1 MVPCQTHVMLKWQEH
16 LNSSWAAEDSQ
27 TATRQGAAGL
37 YAKLLHNKEV
47 VGVAQP
53 VMDLIGPR
61 LPDFQYESSAAEE
74 REEYLS
80 SLLHSQRCL
89 AHRVLAR
96 TPYALGLHH
105 RLVVLQRIYY
115 ALHSKYHDR
124 FRAPAPSQ
132 TMTSQDSG
140 AMEPASEPWLPG
152 GGSRV
157 KSGTDVLIEMGVR
170 TGLSL
175 LFALLQQNWRYARED
190 PGVALCNDVLA
201 TASSVLAS
209 LPPLSLANENKIP
222 AVGLDCLAQVA
233 DFLKKTS
240 VSSGSGGADRAGR
253 RLALELLL
261 GLAVQRGSLRFL
273 LEWVEVALAASSSSI
288 TSSTGSQQL
297 QSEGGVGYDLIY
309 QTLLQMRQYSGFRGD
324 SLNSQALK
332 KDADGLCS
340 LSHVALCLFE
350 EICNLA
356 SNCLCSCSAGSASPG
371 GVENDAV
378 MVYVW
383 GSNSSHQLAEGTLE
397 KILQPK
403 LAQGFSDAQ
412 MIEAGQYCTFSVS
425 ADGSVK
431 ACGKGS
437 YGRLGLGDS
446 NNQSMPKKLA
456 LEPPRN
462 MCKVS
467 SSKGSDGHTLAV
479 TGEGEVFSWGDGDYG
494 KLGHGNSATQKYPK
508 IIQGPL
514 LGKVVVCVSAGYRHS
529 AAVTNDGELYTWG
542 EGDFGRLGHSDSH
555 SRNVPTL
562 VKDISG
568 VGQAACGSSHTMAV
582 AQDGRMVWSFGGG
595 DNGKLGH
602 GDTNRVYRP
611 KVIEALHGFI
621 IRKVCA
627 GSQSSLALTSA
638 GQVFA
643 WGCGSCLGCGSSETT
658 SLRPRFIEELS
669 VTKIIDISCGDSH
682 CLALSHENE
691 VYAWG
696 NNAMGQC
703 GQGHTST
710 PVTKPKKVIG
720 LEGVS
725 IQQITAGT
733 SHSLAWTAVPTDR
746 QLVAWH
752 RPFCVDLEESTF
764 TYLRSFLERY
774 CDGIGGEMPPAPFP
788 SRREHHQFVLLC
800 MKLLSIHLSLAHAG
814 GTGATVLGAQG
825 RPLRNL
831 LFRLI
836 DSSVPE
842 SIQQAVMNTLSIG
855 ASLLLPPL
863 RERTEL
869 LHSLL
874 PQGPESWESLSKG
887 QRLQLDM
894 VLNSLQEQSH
904 VASLLGYSSPGE
916 LTAGAGPLG
925 PPLTSSPD
933 RPSPSPEALHDHLH
947 LAEMLLKTLLLSIG
961 FYTERAFGEL
971 EKNSDKQQS
980 SRSQRQTD
988 PPSHFHHLLSA
999 LHKHLLAHCYS
1010 QTNTEDDSSVTLLH
1024 KHLCLLLPYTAETFR
1039 RSTILL
1045 EESSLDKHVIHK
1057 LHTVLLSSVAGSLL
1071 CQVMY
1076 SLLLLPLWVV
1086 RPLLTHLLCLLEH
1099 LNEFNCLLPDT
1110 ALLEE
1115 RELEAACSG
1124 QLDDTERAG
1133 PSHGG
1138 AEDDGWVWLLDLERS
1153 VALAIGRCLGGML
1166 QGPPPSVQERTSEYW
1181 LCNPLLRN
1189 GLEMDFEQLDSSTS
1203 WLTEAVLLGCPDAK
1217 LADLCLSEENSML
1230 MELALGSS
1238 REPAGGLWR
1247 KMKEYAISRDWDNS
1261 GPSGDSLLETAC
1273 RCSLAA
1279 LLKHTGL
1286 QDEAYWQDKYEP
1298 CEMLIEIYE
1307 MVYKIRSALLAH
1319 KDTPVTT
1326 ANTQALANSKQSPSG
1341 QDRQEPGPSGRE
1353 QQADRG
1359 KDQDPE
1365 LGGHSGGHGTHQGG
1379 QFLPTTAEHNQEEG
1393 PEEDTP
1399 SISSMYLPEVLQCF
1413 LATREAMQLQQN
1425 ETVYESSGT
1434 STLPSS
1440 TESPGTPEREPPNTQ
1455 GWERRRG
1462 SEEGMSFPVAC
1473 HLVVSR
1479 CVFLLLGV
1487 RPAWQE
1493 QSEETGQAES
1503 TGARKSTSSTD
1514 SLLSPKAEQSRFT
1527 LGSRKP
1533 SAGQSRNSFK
1543 NRMGLPLCSLGIM
1556 KDAWERLRQCIS
1568 PTTSSMCQGGAGSSS
1583 SVLSQ
1588 VFHFLCGSLLRP
1600 TPPSS
1605 LLEREAGSQA
1615 DPKAITLAMY
1625 QQQQRAEVRLE
1636 ALCQISSFL
1645 SEMEEKSSGSGSSP
1659 PLRFPGLL
1667 QSVQLQFLSGCFG
1680 LGTPITGCQSGDN
1693 DQMYH
1698 YTSGTQSASMF
1709 TQRELQSA
1717 AHTLYQQVVRVLRQ
1731 KVLTEREQTGSYQPL
1746 LLATVFALNF
1756 HYQPVD
1762 LVVVCKSGILEI
1774 LPLLTDNTCV
1784 LMNQRWLVASV
1795 SGSMLL
1801 NGAVK
1806 LACARLLQILAIA
1819 ASSCEDSLP
1828 LDVSQALLDVMCEQ
1842 LQSLLHMVHQQEAL
1856 ENTATEE
1863 ADQDT
1868 STKRIRIEGMEMV
1881 RSSRVIES
1889 QLADFLVFLRR
1900 ILSLRVTK
1908 RVSAFI
1914 KWIDPLMTIISHKCS
1929 SGSPRFRNLR
1939 TKLLAFHIL
1948 EGLLPACSDT
1958 AQIEQIV
1965 DQLFGLL
1972 SVCMWEEPLA
1982 VKKNQEKTAE
1992 SSNRDPGSEDESI
2005 PIGDFSF
2012 DPYKLICCSLES
2024 GNVLSHGSG
2033 GKGYGL
2039 ATTAINSGCFI
2050 WKFNITK
2057 ENKGNEGTC
2066 IGVSRWPIRDYNH
2079 RTTTDMWLYRA
2090 YSGSLYHGGEL
2101 GRALP
2106 SFTQGD
2112 TITCILDMEAR
2123 TISFAKN
2130 NKEPKLAFEGV
2141 EATELYPCVLFYSSN
2156 PGEKVA
2162 LCDLQMR
2169 GMPSD
2174 LLPGEPLCSP
2184 RTTVLLEATVQLL
2197 CRLHQCDGYWT
2208 QHINQH
2214 MQSRLELIGPLM
2226 KEGGLGTVK
2235 HAGPRPKGI
2244 DEREKNKEQVRT
2256 CVGEE
2261 TVEPGDLV
2269 TGPSG
2274 LSETQLGA
2282 LCSEVWPVLALIG
2295 GVDSGLRA
2303 GGLCLHK
2310 PSGRRATLLGVLK
2323 EGSPLAKLQWEEA
2336 DLSVSFLNSWSPSD
2350 TPLSSLEPCD
2360 VPQCDVSRFRG
2371 LKPSVLLDLIFLTG
2385 LLEEQEEARERGGG
2399 AGRTRKSCSS
2409 EQEEEGWSIPRSV
2422 LERRL
2427 DEDIARVMMDDD
2439 DIERGTGLTEEREER
2454 EGERERNS
2462 HPSPT
2467 RALSESCDDPEEG
2480 STSSSC
2486 PPTPTPTLP
2495 TPSPH
2500 QTKPQPDV
2508 FSLELRAVRVSYLLL
2523 GALKSLAVILSCGK
2537 FTDLL
2542 LVPKHQDP
2550 STAAI
2555 LTSSSPDQA
2564 KPGDSGLSPA
2574 PAGEDSNA
2582 AEMRSVLQFMV
2593 RSMVKWAVRPCPI
2606 KQSVSL
2612 SDLERAQVLIF
2623 KGTLNT
2629 LQEDK
2634 GTKDRKEPGHH
2645 SSSQPL
2651 SKTSSSVSLYSTGS
2665 EGTAIFGQSN
2675 GASASSSTN
2684 DLAASLLSALQADGL
2699 ENFNPFL
2706 PINLLQRMVLA
2717 RFPTLAGLVNN
2728 PPMLHGP
2735 GPGFGLATSSS
2746 CEGFTEQQTSFM
2758 EPCANSQARSRGAE
2772 RPQMFVPVRLLEM
2785 GFSMRH
2791 IYKAMEAAGVAGE
2804 VDSRTIEVLASW
2816 MLEHPLTEELQMES
2830 QPAGAST
2837 TETPSPDGPETVQ
2850 CPEAPTSEP
2859 NESLLAGL
2867 DLVERENFLDVH
2879 LTRNRPPPARRQRS
2893 SLGHRTSFR
2902 RADSPSPNPIPPLY
2916 RQDPGV
2922 SEWPERAETHP
2933 FAAEEESELGYMD
2946 DPYHEEP
2953 YEELQF
2959 REFISSERDTL
2970 WMVEGGEEHQPHDM
2984 VQCELCNTLTLQ
2996 FNNHMKRHHPGCG
3009 QSAGRRGYRSTGA
3022 YVDGWFGGECGS
3034 GSPYYLLCSTCRE
3047 KYLAANLGE
3056 IGSKHDRLK
3065 GLASDLIG
3073 RLDSTSDEDWELGP
3087 LDDSDPDRLTGLE
3100 DFGVLL
3106 RPLGLSEK
3114 KLVPDPIPFTENDPL
3129 GALVNSTSNP
3139 DGSMIQ
3145 KGVVSI
3151 DTKGLGSSGPLTLGE
3166 QAASL
3171 RDPQDRL
3178 QALGRVTSTAQ
3189 ILLAYSMVMRALS
3202 QTSSSVSVCSASS
3215 GLEGLGLADIRI
3227 LVRLMCLAAAGR
3239 VHTSVDQQGVAGG
3252 SRGCGGATESSS
3264 SAFLSFLSSAIGS
3277 LVSHSPTAYRELVDI
3292 CTQDLMAAATGMNL
3306 GAISDPAQRVRLT
3319 STLKRAPQ
3327 QDVTPLTPPTFLV
3340 TQSLVSLLTEKGI
3353 RYRYSPE
3360 RTVTEQHETKG
3371 PEAGSPSAAVPP
3383 PQVGARVGPL
3393 ELANALAACALSA
3406 RLTSKHRQWAAQQ
3419 LVQALA
3425 ASERERDNPIRPQTY
3440 SDMAGDLRKCPL
3452 KKLEGHHGRVTS
3464 CTWNN
3469 EQGLLA
3475 TGAQDGTVRLWDVNQ
3490 NTADLQC
3497 THSCS
3502 ISDDRRG
3509 SEAAGG
3515 AHLVSPVY
3523 WSSGGT
3529 LLAAFQNK
3537 IINIWTVNGA
3547 QGHVE
3552 AQPSWVTALSW
3563 VQTSSPFPTQGG
3575 IAGKDAQPE
3584 SLLVGRLDGSLCRL
3598 QVTEDF
3604 SIESTELTR
3613 CHRKESPQCVAW
3625 HSVDKPFAVGYPDG
3639 KILLATAE
3647 SYETEQPLLLSAFP
3661 ESVSILRWDPTG
3673 HLLLSTG
3680 RSEVVKIWGRAGGT
3694 WITLHSLF
3702 HTGTVNTAEWCP
3714 LPGRGPEPRLM
3725 MAVGSQNGLLNVW
3738 TLPQGGTN
3746 VSVPKF
3752 LGSSSSQEN
3761 NSGIKRGSAK
3771 CVFRLSGHITAVKT
3785 LSFCP
3790 SGLALVSGGI
3800 GGLLNIWSLQD
3811 GSILQTVVTGLGSVV
3826 STTWIPNVGVAACS
3840 GRSKDALLIRC
3851 TSDWISQNHVLAS
3864 CRTVLRTQGI
3874 LGLNR
3879 APCMAVFL
3887 ERLPTLLQE
3896 QYSYERSHVTAGD
3909 QLVHSAFLQSLASL
3923 TVGLSL
3929 EQYLCRPCRPPHHH
3943 PASLSLDHTHS
3954 CPMEWSWL
3962 QTFST
3967 TVKSA
3972 EAIARGTAFPES
3984 FTVPEFQQAGTTEL
3998 TKPLDNSKW
4007 SFMMDEQLM
4016 SWATTRPE
4024 DWQQGGKSQV
4034 FLWGNGRHGQLA
4046 DAGTNLMVPTIA
4058 PSLSQTHQVV
4068 CGQNCTFLVQA
4079 NGTVLA
4085 VGEGSYGRLGQ
4096 GNSDDLYTPTV
4107 ISALQGYVVTQLVT
4121 SCGSDGHS
4129 LALTETGEVFSWG
4142 DGDYGK
4148 LGHGN
4153 SERQRRPKQVEAL
4166 QGEEVVQLAC
4176 GFKHSAV
4183 ITTDGKLLTFGSG
4196 DSGRLGQRSTSN
4208 KMLPER
4214 VTALEGYHIG
4224 QVSCG
4229 INHTLVLS
4237 SDGMSVWSF
4246 GDGDYGK
4253 LGTGPCTVKS
4263 YPQKVE
4269 QLCNKGIKKVGCGTQ
4284 FSVVL
4289 AKDGHVYT
4297 FGQERLIGLPDSLLK
4312 NHNRPQV
4319 VPALEGVFVED
4330 IAVGCEHV
4338 LVLSSTGDV
4347 YAWGCNCEGQLGLG
4361 HSSPVKEPTLVT
4373 GLQGNNVRQIS
4384 AGRCHSSAWT
4394 TPSPSVKASGASANL
4409 QLGLPQSIP
4418 PQYNALKD
4426 CSPDVLNTRL
4436 RVLYHFS
4443 DLMYKSWRLLNLHP
4457 RNQVSS
4463 SRYSSGTAAIVQGQ
4477 LRGLLSPKVNTL
4489 PLVRSIGRTMTQGK
4503 TYGPQITVKRI
4514 STRGRSSK
4522 PIFVQIAKQV
4532 VSLNPLELRLPSRAW
4547 KVKLVGEGADDAGG
4561 VFDDTI
4567 TEMCQELQSGV
4578 VDLLIHTPNS
4588 STDVG
4593 SNTDRFLLNPAAVSE
4608 DHMVQFRFLGILMA
4622 VAIRTKKPLDLHLA
4636 PWVWK
4641 QLCCIPLG
4649 GPDLEEV
4656 DLLTYRSLH
4665 GIRHLDNSGIT
4676 EDNFHVMIPLDSF
4689 MAHSADGKLVPVV
4702 PGGHNISLT
4711 FSNKSDYVERTL
4723 DYRLHEMDRQVAA
4736 VREGMSSIIPVPLLS
4751 LLTAR
4756 QLEQLVCGLPEVS
4769 VEMLKKVVRYRDI
4782 TDSHQLIGWLWQS
4795 LEEFANEERVLF
4807 LRFVSGRSRLPSN
4820 PADITQKFQI
4830 IKVDRPV
4837 NGLPTAQ
4844 TCFFQLRLPPYTSQ
4858 AILAERLRYSIHNCP
4873 SIDMDNYMLSRN
4885 TDPADGSDTEY

>member
-1 MVPCQTHVMLKWQEH
+1 MVPSQTHVMLKWQEH
-16 LNSSWAAEDSQ
+16 LNSSWAAEDSVQ
-27 TATRQGAAGL
+27 TATRHGAAAL
-37 YAKLLHNKEV
+37 YAKLVYNKEV
-47 VGVAQP
+47 VGLAQP
-53 VMDLIGPR
+53 VQDLMGPR
-61 LPDFQYESSAAEE
+61 LPDFQYESSAEE
-74 REEYLS
+74 EKEEYLS
-80 SLLHSQRCL
+80 ALLHSQRCL
-89 AHRVLAR
+89 AHRMLAR
-96 TPYALGLHH
+96 TPFALSLHH
-105 RLVVLQRIYY
+105 RLVILQRVFY

-124 FRAPAPSQ
+124 FRAPLPAQPS
-132 TMTSQDSG
+132 SSSAEGG
-140 AMEPASEPWLPG
+140 ALESVSEPWPT
-152 GGSRV
+152 GSSRS

-175 LFALLQQNWRYARED
+175 LFALLRQSWQRGRLENPPD
-190 PGVALCNDVLA
+190 VALCNEVLA
-201 TASSVLAS
+201 TASSVLAA

-222 AVGLDCLAQVA
+222 TVGLDCLTQVG
-233 DFLKKTS
+233 DFLKKTA
-240 VSSGSGGADRAGR
+240 VSGSGADRAGR
-253 RLALELLL
+253 RLSLELLL
-261 GLAVQRGSLRFL
+261 SLALQRGSLRFL
-273 LEWVEVALAASSSSI
+273 LEWVEVSLAASA
-288 TSSTGSQQL
+288 SSTT
-297 QSEGGVGYDLIY
+297 SEMVGVGYELIH
-309 QTLLQMRQYSGFRGD
+309 QTLQQMRQHTAVRGE
-324 SLNSQALK
+324 SVNTQVLK

-350 EICNLA
+350 EICTLA
-356 SNCLCSCSAGSASPG
+356 SNCLCSCSAGSSSSSG
-371 GVENDAV
+371 SENDTV

-403 LAQGFSDAQ
+403 LAQGFNDAQ

-425 ADGSVK
+425 ADGAVK

-446 NNQSMPKKLA
+446 NNQSMPKKLV
-456 LEPPRN
+456 LEPPRT
-462 MCKVS
+462 MRKVS

-479 TGEGEVFSWGDGDYG
+479 TAEGEVFSWGDGDYG

-568 VGQAACGSSHTMAV
+568 VGQVACGSSHTIAV
-582 AQDGRMVWSFGGG
+582 AQDGRIVWSFGGG

-658 SLRPRFIEELS
+658 SLRPRLIEELS
-669 VTKIIDISCGDSH
+669 ITKIIDISCGDSH

-691 VYAWG
+691 VFAWG

-774 CDGIGGEMPPAPFP
+774 CDSISGDTPPAPFP
-788 SRREHHQFVLLC
+788 SKREHHQFVLLC

-836 DSSVPE
+836 DSDVPD
-842 SIQQAVMNTLSIG
+842 SIQQAVMSTLSIG

-916 LTAGAGPLG
+916 LSAGLAL
-925 PPLTSSPD
+925 PPSPD
-933 RPSPSPEALHDHLH
+933 RPTGSVSSGSEAPDQLH
-947 LAEMLLKTLLLSIG
+947 LAEVLLKTLLLSIG

-971 EKNSDKQQS
+971 EKNSDKQRFSQS
-980 SRSQRQTD
+980 QKQTEA
-988 PPSHFHHLLSA
+988 PSHFHHLLSA
-999 LHKHLLAHCYS
+999 LHRHLLAHCYIH
-1010 QTNTEDDSSVTLLH
+1010 TGAEDDSSVVLLH
-1024 KHLCLLLPYTAETFR
+1024 KHLCLLLPYAAETFR

-1045 EESSLDKHVIHK
+1045 EESTLDKHVIRK
-1057 LHTVLLSSVAGSLL
+1057 LHTVLFGSVAGSLL

-1076 SLLLLPLWVV
+1076 SLLLLPLAVV
-1086 RPLLTHLLCLLEH
+1086 RPLLPHLLTLLEH
-1099 LNEFNCLLPDT
+1099 LNELNCYLPNT
-1110 ALLEE
+1110 AHLEDM
-1115 RELEAACSG
+1115 ELEGTSQEALETSEPITAPES
-1124 QLDDTERAG
+1124 
-1133 PSHGG
+1133 
-1138 AEDDGWVWLLDLERS
+1138 EDWAWLLDLERS

-1166 QGPPPSVQERTSEYW
+1166 QGPPPSIQEKTAEFW

-1189 GLEMDFEQLDSSTS
+1189 GLEIDFEQLDWAMG
-1203 WLTEAVLLGCPDAK
+1203 WLTEAVFMGCGDVR
-1217 LADLCLSEENSML
+1217 LAELRLSEENTTL
-1230 MELALGSS
+1230 VELALGSP
-1238 REPAGGLWR
+1238 REPASALWR
-1247 KMKEYAISRDWDNS
+1247 KMKEYAASRDWDNS
-1261 GPSGDSLLETAC
+1261 GTVGDSLLETAC

-1279 LLKHTGL
+1279 LLKHAGL
-1286 QDEAYWQDKYEP
+1286 HEDYWQDKYEP
-1298 CEMLIEIYE
+1298 CEVLIEIYQV
-1307 MVYKIRSALLAH
+1307 VYKIRSTLLSY
-1319 KDTPVTT
+1319 KESIGNTTSVQTT
-1326 ANTQALANSKQSPSG
+1326 ATTKQASLGSQSPSEE
-1341 QDRQEPGPSGRE
+1341 RQEAGSSGEQAGRDTDPSS
-1353 QQADRG
+1353 QT
-1359 KDQDPE
+1359 P
-1365 LGGHSGGHGTHQGG
+1365 H
-1379 QFLPTTAEHNQEEG
+1379 TAEHNQDDPLEE
-1393 PEEDTP
+1393 ETP

-1440 TESPGTPEREPPNTQ
+1440 TESPGTPDREPPQRPWDHHSTTDQ
-1455 GWERRRG
+1455 GL
-1462 SEEGMSFPVAC
+1462 SFPAAC
-1473 HLVVSR
+1473 HLLVSR
-1479 CVFLLLGV
+1479 CLFLLLGV
-1487 RPAWQE
+1487 RAAWQE
-1493 QSEETGQAES
+1493 ESVSSQTPTESSLARSPPYYEAFGTKMELQSSERRFSERETRDQS
-1503 TGARKSTSSTD
+1503 KSSS
-1514 SLLSPKAEQSRFT
+1514 
-1527 LGSRKP
+1527 G
-1533 SAGQSRNSFK
+1533 SFK
-1543 NRMGLPLCSLGIM
+1543 NKIGLPLCSLGIM

-1568 PTTSSMCQGGAGSSS
+1568 PTTVLCPGGGSTPI
-1583 SVLSQ
+1583 LGQ
-1588 VFHFLCGSLLRP
+1588 VFHFLCGSLFR
-1600 TPPSS
+1600 TSS
-1605 LLEREAGSQA
+1605 LMDKDGCAHV
-1615 DPKAITLAMY
+1615 DPKAITVAMA
-1625 QQQQRAEVRLE
+1625 QQHQRAQVRLE

-1645 SEMEEKSSGSGSSP
+1645 SEMEEKSVSSLAP
-1659 PLRFPGLL
+1659 PRFPGLL

-1680 LGTPITGCQSGDN
+1680 LGAPITGSLTAPN
-1693 DQMYH
+1693 NKIHH
-1698 YTSGTQSASMF
+1698 YTAGTQSAPISV
-1709 TQRELQSA
+1709 QRELQSA
-1717 AHTLYQQVVRVLRQ
+1717 AHTLYQQLVRVLRQ
-1731 KVLTEREQTGSYQPL
+1731 KVALEREQAGSYQHL

-1762 LVVVCKSGILEI
+1762 LVVIIKCGVLEI
-1774 LPLLTDNTCV
+1774 LSTLTDNTCV
-1784 LMNQRWLVASV
+1784 LVNQRWLAASM
-1795 SGSMLL
+1795 SGHMQLG
-1801 NGAVK
+1801 GAVK
-1806 LACARLLQILAIA
+1806 LAAARLLQIFAIA
-1819 ASSCEDSLP
+1819 ASSCEEALP
-1828 LDVSQALLDVMCEQ
+1828 LEVSQALMDVMSEQ
-1842 LQSLLHMVHQQEAL
+1842 LQGLLHAVHQQEVL
-1856 ENTATEE
+1856 ERDSTEHIQDE
-1863 ADQDT
+1863 TSKQESADV
-1868 STKRIRIEGMEMV
+1868 V
-1881 RSSRVIES
+1881 RSSRVVES

-1900 ILSLRVTK
+1900 ILSLRVAK
-1908 RVSAFI
+1908 RVSAFV
-1914 KWIDPLMTIISHKCS
+1914 KWIDPLMTIISYKCS
-1929 SGSPRFRNLR
+1929 SGNPRFHNLR

-1948 EGLLPACSDT
+1948 EALLPACSDPVVMK
-1958 AQIEQIV
+1958 QIV
-1965 DQLFGLL
+1965 DQLFSLL
-1972 SVCMWEEPLA
+1972 STYMWEEPLA
-1982 VKKNQEKTAE
+1982 LRKNLEKERTSE
-1992 SSNRDPGSEDESI
+1992 SSNRDGGSEDECI

-2012 DPYKLICCSLES
+2012 DPHKLICCSLES

-2039 ATTAINSGCFI
+2039 ATTAITSGCFI
-2050 WKFNITK
+2050 WKFYITK
-2057 ENKGNEGTC
+2057 ENRGNEGTC

-2130 NKEPKLAFEGV
+2130 NREPKLAFEGV
-2141 EATELYPCVLFYSSN
+2141 DATELYPCVLFYSSN

-2184 RTTVLLEATVQLL
+2184 RATVLLESTVQLL
-2197 CRLHQCDGYWT
+2197 RRLYVNDDWV

-2214 MQSRLELIGPLM
+2214 MLNKLQLINPLTREGQAKIGHASKESDEKCGVNRERSSAWVDVGSSTDHLSGP
-2226 KEGGLGTVK
+2226 
-2235 HAGPRPKGI
+2235 A
-2244 DEREKNKEQVRT
+2244 
-2256 CVGEE
+2256 
-2261 TVEPGDLV
+2261 
-2269 TGPSG
+2269 G
-2274 LSETQLGA
+2274 LSDAQLSV
-2282 LCSEVWPVLALIG
+2282 LCTEVWPVMALIG
-2295 GVDSGLRA
+2295 GVDGGLRA
-2303 GGLCLHK
+2303 GGTCLHK

-2323 EGSPLAKLQWEEA
+2323 EGSPLAKLQWEET
-2336 DLSVSFLNSWSPSD
+2336 DFTVSFLNSWSPSD

-2360 VPQCDVSRFRG
+2360 VPQLDMSRCRG
-2371 LKPSVLLDLIFLTG
+2371 LKPSVLFDLILMTG
-2385 LLEEQEEARERGGG
+2385 ILEEQEPPSG
-2399 AGRTRKSCSS
+2399 SS
-2409 EQEEEGWSIPRSV
+2409 EASGLPRNRISSEGGPRSE

-2427 DEDIARVMMDDD
+2427 DEDIARIMMDEEGMSCPVDED
-2439 DIERGTGLTEEREER
+2439 RNKSEERRDDNQDDTFRSLIQSNEER
-2454 EGERERNS
+2454 AGA
-2462 HPSPT
+2462 P
-2467 RALSESCDDPEEG
+2467 
-2480 STSSSC
+2480 C
-2486 PPTPTPTLP
+2486 PPVIA
-2495 TPSPH
+2495 S
-2500 QTKPQPDV
+2500 QPRVD
-2508 FSLELRAVRVSYLLL
+2508 FFALELRAVHISYLLL
-2523 GALKSLAVILSCGK
+2523 GALKSLAVILNCGK

-2542 LVPKHQDP
+2542 LVPKSDVGVNV
-2550 STAAI
+2550 T
-2555 LTSSSPDQA
+2555 SPD
-2564 KPGDSGLSPA
+2564 PA
-2574 PAGEDSNA
+2574 RASAGGEENA
-2582 AEMRSVLQFMV
+2582 ELRSVLQFVV

-2606 KQSVSL
+2606 KQATAL
-2612 SDLERAQVLIF
+2612 SDLERAQIIIF
-2623 KGTLNT
+2623 KGVLSR
-2629 LQEDK
+2629 LHEDGSK
-2634 GTKDRKEPGHH
+2634 EHKDSGGHL
-2645 SSSQPL
+2645 SSQPV
-2651 SKTSSSVSLYSTGS
+2651 SKSSSSVSLYSNGS
-2665 EGTAIFGQSN
+2665 EGTAIFGQS
-2675 GASASSSTN
+2675 ASPSTN
-2684 DLAASLLSALQADGL
+2684 DLTASLLTALQADGL

-2717 RFPTLAGLVNN
+2717 RFPTLAGLVHSPVL
-2728 PPMLHGP
+2728 PP
-2735 GPGFGLATSSS
+2735 GLSLTSSAS
-2746 CEGFTEQQTSFM
+2746 CEGFTEQQTSFL
-2758 EPCANSQARSRGAE
+2758 EPCGQTRTPVE
-2772 RPQMFVPVRLLEM
+2772 QPQMFVPVRLLEM

-2791 IYKAMEAAGVAGE
+2791 IYRAMEAAGVTGE

-2816 MLEHPLTEELQMES
+2816 MLEHPITEEQ
-2830 QPAGAST
+2830 QAGEGSSAGGAT
-2837 TETPSPDGPETVQ
+2837 DTPSSEGPETVQ
-2850 CPEAPTSEP
+2850 CPESPAPLTLQESREP

-2893 SLGHRTSFR
+2893 GVSQRTSFR
-2902 RADSPSPNPIPPLY
+2902 RADSPSPSPVPSLY
-2916 RQDPGV
+2916 RQDVGV
-2922 SEWPERAETHP
+2922 AEWPERAETHP
-2933 FAAEEESELGYMD
+2933 FAAEDDSELGYMD
-2946 DPYHEEP
+2946 DPYQEEP
-2953 YEELQF
+2953 YEELLTP
-2959 REFISSERDTL
+2959 EFITSERDTL
-2970 WMVEGGEEHQPHDM
+2970 WMVEGRDEHPEPHEM
-2984 VQCELCNTLTLQ
+2984 VECELCNTLTLQ

-3009 QSAGRRGYRSTGA
+3009 QSAGRRGYRSNGA

-3034 GSPYYLLCSTCRE
+3034 GSPYYLLCTTCRE
-3047 KYLAANLGE
+3047 KYLASNLGVMS
-3056 IGSKHDRLK
+3056 SKQDRAR

-3073 RLDSTSDEDWELGP
+3073 QLDGTSEDEWDLGNQE
-3087 LDDSDPDRLTGLE
+3087 DSDSDRLTGLE
-3100 DFGVLL
+3100 DFGILL

-3114 KLVPDPIPFTENDPL
+3114 KPVPDPIPFTEHDPL
-3129 GALVNSTSNP
+3129 GAIVS
-3139 DGSMIQ
+3139 GSVSGDNNLLY
-3145 KGVVSI
+3145 KGVVS
-3151 DTKGLGSSGPLTLGE
+3151 TELKSSSVPLSLGE

-3171 RDPQDRL
+3171 REPQERL
-3178 QALGRVTSTAQ
+3178 LALRRITSTAQ

-3202 QTSSSVSVCSASS
+3202 QTSTSSSVCNQSS
-3215 GLEGLGLADIRI
+3215 GLEALGLADIRI
-3227 LVRLMCLAAAGR
+3227 LVRLMCLAAGGR
-3239 VHTSVDQQGVAGG
+3239 VHTGMDQQGLGRG
-3252 SRGCGGATESSS
+3252 SVSDRTG

-3277 LVSHSPTAYRELVDI
+3277 LVSHSPAAYRELVDI
-3292 CTQDLMAAATGMNL
+3292 CTQDLMAAATGMNIS
-3306 GAISDPAQRVRLT
+3306 AISDPQQRMRQS
-3319 STLKRAPQ
+3319 STLKGAPQ
-3327 QDVTPLTPPTFLV
+3327 EPRELTPPTFLV
-3340 TQSLVSLLTEKGI
+3340 TQSLVSLLTEKGV
-3353 RYRYSPE
+3353 RYRYNVE
-3360 RTVTEQHETKG
+3360 RSDSTESKEG
-3371 PEAGSPSAAVPP
+3371 GSPPP
-3383 PQVGARVGPL
+3383 SGPPLSQAGTRVGPL

-3406 RLTSKHRQWAAQQ
+3406 RLTSRHRQWAAQQ

-3425 ASERERDNPIRPQTY
+3425 VSEKDNSARPQTY
-3440 SDMAGDLRKCPL
+3440 SDIAGDLRKCPI
-3452 KKLEGHHGRVTS
+3452 KKLEGHQNRVSS
-3464 CTWNN
+3464 CSWNT

-3475 TGAQDGTVRLWDVNQ
+3475 TGSQDGTVRLWAVTP
-3490 NTADLQC
+3490 NTAELQH
-3497 THSCS
+3497 THTCS
-3502 ISDDRRG
+3502 VSEDAQSSDG
-3509 SEAAGG
+3509 SMGS
-3515 AHLVSPVY
+3515 HLLSAVS
-3523 WSSGGT
+3523 WSAGGT

-3537 IINIWTVNGA
+3537 LINIWSVNGTQA
-3547 QGHVE
+3547 HIE
-3552 AQPSWVTALSW
+3552 AQSSWVTALSW
-3563 VQTSSPFPTQGG
+3563 VQTSTPFLSQEACSQVSP
-3575 IAGKDAQPE
+3575 PE
-3584 SLLVGRLDGSLCRL
+3584 SLLVGRLDGSLCWL
-3598 QVTEDF
+3598 EVTDDLRVER
-3604 SIESTELTR
+3604 TELTH
-3613 CHRKESPQCVAW
+3613 CYRKESPQCLAW
-3625 HSVDKPFAVGYPDG
+3625 YSVDKPFAVGYPDG

-3647 SYETEQPLLLSAFP
+3647 SYETDPPILLTAFP
-3661 ESVSILRWDPTG
+3661 ESMSALRWDPTG
-3673 HLLLSTG
+3673 HLLLSVG
-3680 RSEVVKIWGRAGGT
+3680 RSEVVKIWGRASGA
-3694 WITLHSLF
+3694 WVTLHSLF

-3725 MAVGSQNGLLNVW
+3725 MAVGCQNGLLYVW
-3738 TLPQGGTN
+3738 TLPQGGAN
-3746 VSVPKF
+3746 VSVPNF
-3752 LGSSSSQEN
+3752 LTPSTSQDKSSA
-3761 NSGIKRGSAK
+3761 IKRGNAK

-3800 GGLLNIWSLQD
+3800 GGVLNIWSLRD
-3811 GSILQTVVTGLGSVV
+3811 GSILQTVVTGMGSVV
-3826 STTWIPNVGVAACS
+3826 CTTWIPHIGVTASS
-3840 GRSKDALLIRC
+3840 GRSKDVLLIRC
-3851 TSDWISQNHVLAS
+3851 TPDWISQNHILAS
-3864 CRTVLRTQGI
+3864 CRSVLRSQGI

-3896 QYSYERSHVTAGD
+3896 QYNYEKSHVMAGD
-3909 QLVHSAFLQSLASL
+3909 QLTHSAFLQSLAAL
-3923 TVGLSL
+3923 TMGLFL
-3929 EQYLCRPCRPPHHH
+3929 DQLLCRQPRPPHHSGTG
-3943 PASLSLDHTHS
+3943 PDQDGAPGSFCPSEWNWLSTY
-3954 CPMEWSWL
+3954 
-3962 QTFST
+3962 ST

-3972 EAIARGTAFPES
+3972 EAFARGTPFPES
-3984 FTVPEFQQAGTTEL
+3984 FIAAEFHHSGPTEL

-4007 SFMMDEQLM
+4007 TFMMDEQLM
-4016 SWATTRPE
+4016 SWATSRPE
-4024 DWQQGGKSQV
+4024 DWQQGGKSEV
-4034 FLWGNGRHGQLA
+4034 YLWGNGRHGQLA
-4046 DAGTNLMVPTIA
+4046 DAGTSASVPSLA
-4058 PSLSQTHQVV
+4058 PSLSQTQQVV

-4121 SCGSDGHS
+4121 SYGSDGHS

-4153 SERQRRPKQVEAL
+4153 SERQRRPKQIEAL

-4183 ITTDGKLLTFGSG
+4183 VTADGKLFTFGSG

-4208 KMLPER
+4208 KMIPER
-4214 VTALEGYHIG
+4214 VTALDGYHIG

-4237 SDGMSVWSF
+4237 SDGLTVWAF

-4253 LGTGPCTVKS
+4253 LGIGPCTVKC

-4269 QLCNKGIKKVGCGTQ
+4269 VLCNKGVKKVGCGTH

-4289 AKDGHVYT
+4289 GKDGHVYT
-4297 FGQERLIGLPDSLLK
+4297 FGQERLIGLPDSMLK
-4312 NHNRPQV
+4312 NHNRPQII
-4319 VPALEGVFVED
+4319 PALEGVFIED
-4330 IAVGCEHV
+4330 IAVGCEHI
-4338 LVLSSTGDV
+4338 LALSNTGDV
-4347 YAWGCNCEGQLGLG
+4347 YAWGCNCEAQLGLG
-4361 HSSPVKEPTLVT
+4361 HSNPVKEPTLVT
-4373 GLQGNNVRQIS
+4373 ALQGKNIRQIS
-4384 AGRCHSSAWT
+4384 AGRCHTSAWT
-4394 TPSPSVKASGASANL
+4394 TPALSTRASGCSGI
-4409 QLGLPQSIP
+4409 QLGLPQSVP

-4426 CSPDVLNTRL
+4426 CSPEVLNTRL

-4443 DLMYKSWRLLNLHP
+4443 DLMYKSWRLLNLDP
-4457 RNQVSS
+4457 RSQVNA

-4489 PLVRSIGRTMTQGK
+4489 PLVRTIGRTMTQGK

-4532 VSLNPLELRLPSRAW
+4532 VNLNPTELRLPSRAW

-4578 VDLLIHTPNS
+4578 VELLIHTPNS
-4588 STDVG
+4588 TADVG
-4593 SNTDRFLLNPAAVSE
+4593 SNTDRFLLNPAAVSD

-4641 QLCCIPLG
+4641 QMCCIPLG
-4649 GPDLEEV
+4649 AGDLEEV
-4656 DLLTYRSLH
+4656 DLLTYRSLQ
-4665 GIRHLDNSGIT
+4665 GILHLDNSVIN
-4676 EDNFHVMIPLDSF
+4676 EENFTVMIPLDSF
-4689 MAHSADGKLVPVV
+4689 VAHSADGTLVPVI
-4702 PGGHNISLT
+4702 PGGHYVPLT
-4711 FSNKSDYVERTL
+4711 FSNRNDYVERAL
-4723 DYRLHEMDRQVAA
+4723 HYRLHEMDRQVAA

-4795 LEEFANEERVLF
+4795 LEEFTNEERVLF

>member
-27 TATRQGAAGL
+27 TVTRQGAAGL
-37 YAKLLHNKEV
+37 YARLLHNKEV
-47 VGVAQP
+47 
-53 VMDLIGPR
+53 
-61 LPDFQYESSAAEE
+61 YESSAAEE

-124 FRAPAPSQ
+124 FRAPAPPQ
-132 TMTSQDSG
+132 AMASQDSG
-140 AMEPASEPWLPG
+140 AMEPASESWLPG
-152 GGSRV
+152 GASRV

-175 LFALLQQNWRYARED
+175 LFALLQQNWRHARED

-273 LEWVEVALAASSSSI
+273 LEWVEVALAASAASCSSI
-288 TSSTGSQQL
+288 TSSCSMGSQQL
-297 QSEGGVGYDLIY
+297 KSEGGVGYDLIY
-309 QTLLQMRQYSGFRGD
+309 QTLLQMRQHSGFRGD
-324 SLNSQALK
+324 PLNTQALK

-356 SNCLCSCSAGSASPG
+356 SNCLCSCSAGSATPG

-378 MVYVW
+378 MVY
-383 GSNSSHQLAEGTLE
+383 
-397 KILQPK
+397 
-403 LAQGFSDAQ
+403 
-412 MIEAGQYCTFSVS
+412 IEAGQYCTFSVS

-446 NNQSMPKKLA
+446 NNQSMPKKL
-456 LEPPRN
+456 
-462 MCKVS
+462 
-467 SSKGSDGHTLAV
+467 
-479 TGEGEVFSWGDGDYG
+479 GEVFSWGDGDYG

-582 AQDGRMVWSFGGG
+582 AQDGRMV
-595 DNGKLGH
+595 
-602 GDTNRVYRP
+602 
-611 KVIEALHGFI
+611 
-621 IRKVCA
+621 
-627 GSQSSLALTSA
+627 
-638 GQVFA
+638 FA

-720 LEGVS
+720 LEGV
-725 IQQITAGT
+725 
-733 SHSLAWTAVPTDR
+733 

-774 CDGIGGEMPPAPFP
+774 CDGIGGDMPPAPFP
-788 SRREHHQFVLLC
+788 SKRQATQFVLLC

-874 PQGPESWESLSKG
+874 PQGPESWEGLSKG

-916 LTAGAGPLG
+916 LTAGPPLA
-925 PPLTSSPD
+925 LTSSPD
-933 RPSPSPEALHDHLH
+933 RPSPNPEALHDHLH
-947 LAEMLLKTLLLSIG
+947 LAEMLLKTLMLSIG

-980 SRSQRQTD
+980 SRSQRQTE

-1010 QTNTEDDSSVTLLH
+1010 YTNTEDDSSVMLLH

-1039 RSTILL
+1039 RSTVLL

-1071 CQVMY
+1071 CQVIY

-1086 RPLLTHLLCLLEH
+1086 RPLLTHLICLLEH
-1099 LNEFNCLLPDT
+1099 INEFNCLLPDT

-1124 QLDDTERAG
+1124 PLGRCRLEVACSGPLGRCRLEAACSGPLGRCRLEAACSGLQGRCRLEAACSGPLGRCRLEAACSGPLDEAGRAG
-1133 PSHGG
+1133 LSHAGV
-1138 AEDDGWVWLLDLERS
+1138 EHDGWVWLLDLERS

-1181 LCNPLLRN
+1181 LYS
-1189 GLEMDFEQLDSSTS
+1189 GTA

-1217 LADLCLSEENSML
+1217 LADLSVSEDNSML
-1230 MELALGSS
+1230 MELALG
-1238 REPAGGLWR
+1238 
-1247 KMKEYAISRDWDNS
+1247 S

-1273 RCSLAA
+1273 RSSLAA
-1279 LLKHTGL
+1279 LFKHTGL

-1319 KDTPVTT
+1319 KDSP

-1341 QDRQEPGPSGRE
+1341 QEPGPSGRE

-1365 LGGHSGGHGTHQGG
+1365 LGGHSGGHGGGHMSHQGG
-1379 QFLPTTAEHNQEEG
+1379 QVLPTAAEHNQEEG

-1440 TESPGTPEREPPNTQ
+1440 TESPGTPEREPPNRQ

-1462 SEEGMSFPVAC
+1462 SEEGMSFPAAC

-1503 TGARKSTSSTD
+1503 TGARKSASSTD
-1514 SLLSPKAEQSRFT
+1514 SLLSPNTEQSRFT
-1527 LGSRKP
+1527 MGGRKP

-1543 NRMGLPLCSLGIM
+1543 NKLGLPLCSLGIM
-1556 KDAWERLRQCIS
+1556 KDAWERLCQCIS
-1568 PTTSSMCQGGAGSSS
+1568 PTTSSMCQGGAGSSP

-1605 LLEREAGSQA
+1605 
-1615 DPKAITLAMY
+1615 
-1625 QQQQRAEVRLE
+1625 VRLE

-1645 SEMEEKSSGSGSSP
+1645 SEMEEKSSGSGASP
-1659 PLRFPGLL
+1659 PPRFPGLL

-1680 LGTPITGCQSGDN
+1680 LGTPIAGCQSGDN
-1693 DQMYH
+1693 DQMNH
-1698 YTSGTQSASMF
+1698 YTSGTQSASMC

-1731 KVLTEREQTGSYQPL
+1731 KPL

-1762 LVVVCKSGILEI
+1762 LVVVSKCGILEI
-1774 LPLLTDNTCV
+1774 LSLLTDNTCV
-1784 LMNQRWLVASV
+1784 LMNQRWLAASV
-1795 SGSMLL
+1795 SGHMLL
-1801 NGAVK
+1801 SGAVK

-1828 LDVSQALLDVMCEQ
+1828 LDVSQALMDVMCEQ

-1856 ENTATEE
+1856 ENRSAEE

-1868 STKRIRIEGMEMV
+1868 STKRIRIEGMEVV

-1948 EGLLPACSDT
+1948 EGLLPACSEP

-1972 SVCMWEEPLA
+1972 SMCMWEEPLA

-1992 SSNRDPGSEDESI
+1992 SSNR
-2005 PIGDFSF
+2005 
-2012 DPYKLICCSLES
+2012 LICCSLES

-2197 CRLHQCDGYWT
+2197 RRLHQ
-2208 QHINQH
+2208 
-2214 MQSRLELIGPLM
+2214 S
-2226 KEGGLGTVK
+2226 GLS
-2235 HAGPRPKGI
+2235 PKGVA
-2244 DEREKNKEQVRT
+2244 EREKDKEQVGSGI
-2256 CVGEE
+2256 GEE
-2261 TVEPGDLV
+2261 SVGPGDLV

-2282 LCSEVWPVLALIG
+2282 LCSEVWPVLAVIG

-2323 EGSPLAKLQWEEA
+2323 EGSLLAKLQWEEA
-2336 DLSVSFLNSWSPSD
+2336 DLSVSD

-2360 VPQCDVSRFRG
+2360 VPQCDISRFRG

-2385 LLEEQEEARERGGG
+2385 LLEEQEEARGRGGG

-2409 EQEEEGWSIPRSV
+2409 EQEEEGWSVPWSV

-2439 DIERGTGLTEEREER
+2439 DIERGTGLTEERKAR
-2454 EGERERNS
+2454 EGEKERDS

-2495 TPSPH
+2495 TPTTQ

-2537 FTDLL
+2537 LTDLL

-2550 STAAI
+2550 STAAS
-2555 LTSSSPDQA
+2555 LTSTSPDQA
-2564 KPGDSGLSPA
+2564 KPGCSGLSPA

-2606 KQSVSL
+2606 KPSVAL
-2612 SDLERAQVLIF
+2612 PDLERAQVMIF
-2623 KGTLNT
+2623 KGALST

-2634 GTKDRKEPGHH
+2634 GAKDRKEPGHP
-2645 SSSQPL
+2645 SSSQPV
-2651 SKTSSSVSLYSTGS
+2651 SKSSSSVSLYSTGS

-2758 EPCANSQARSRGAE
+2758 EPCANTQTASNVC
-2772 RPQMFVPVRLLEM
+2772 PKM

-2816 MLEHPLTEELQMES
+2816 MLEHPLTQELQMET
-2830 QPAGAST
+2830 QPAGGST

-2867 DLVERENFLDVH
+2867 DQVERENFLDVH

-2902 RADSPSPNPIPPLY
+2902 RADSPSPNPIPPPY

-2953 YEELQF
+2953 YDELQF

-2970 WMVEGGEEHQPHDM
+2970 WMVEGGEEHHEPHEM
-2984 VQCELCNTLTLQ
+2984 VECELCSTLTLQ

-3056 IGSKHDRLK
+3056 IGSKHDRMK

-3073 RLDSTSDEDWELGP
+3073 RLDSTSD
-3087 LDDSDPDRLTGLE
+3087 DRLTGLE

-3139 DGSMIQ
+3139 DGT
-3145 KGVVSI
+3145 
-3151 DTKGLGSSGPLTLGE
+3151 DPKGLGPSGRLSLGE
-3166 QAASL
+3166 QAALL

-3178 QALGRVTSTAQ
+3178 QALRRVTSTAQ

-3202 QTSSSVSVCSASS
+3202 QTSSSVSVCRASS
-3215 GLEGLGLADIRI
+3215 GLEALGLADIRI

-3239 VHTSVDQQGVAGG
+3239 VHASVDQQGEAGG
-3252 SRGCGGATESSS
+3252 SRGCGGATERSS
-3264 SAFLSFLSSAIGS
+3264 SALLSFLSSAIGS
-3277 LVSHSPTAYRELVDI
+3277 LVSHSPTAYREL
-3292 CTQDLMAAATGMNL
+3292 DLMAAATGMNL

-3353 RYRYSPE
+3353 RYCYTPD
-3360 RTVTEQHETKG
+3360 RTVTEPHESKG
-3371 PEAGSPSAAVPP
+3371 LIDWCYLMTAVVFPRLV
-3383 PQVGARVGPL
+3383 QVQTLVAHLLLYLLPRQGREWDPL

-3406 RLTSKHRQWAAQQ
+3406 RLTSKHRQWATQQ

-3425 ASERERDNPIRPQTY
+3425 ASERQRDNPIRPQTY

-3497 THSCS
+3497 THSC
-3502 ISDDRRG
+3502 
-3509 SEAAGG
+3509 G
-3515 AHLVSPVY
+3515 AHLVSAVY

-3529 LLAAFQNK
+3529 LLAAFHNK

-3547 QGHVE
+3547 QGHME
-3552 AQPSWVTALSW
+3552 AQLSWVTALSW
-3563 VQTSSPFPTQGG
+3563 VQTSSPFPSQGG
-3575 IAGKDAQPE
+3575 SVGRDAQPE
-3584 SLLVGRLDGSLCRL
+3584 SLLVGRLDGSLCWL

-3604 SIESTELTR
+3604 TIESTELTL

-3639 KILLATAE
+3639 KILLATAG
-3647 SYETEQPLLLSAFP
+3647 SYETEQPLILSAFP
-3661 ESVSILRWDPTG
+3661 ESVSLLRWDPTG

-3746 VSVPKF
+3746 VSLPKF

-3800 GGLLNIWSLQD
+3800 GGILNIWSLQD

-3826 STTWIPNVGVAACS
+3826 STTWIPN
-3840 GRSKDALLIRC
+3840 
-3851 TSDWISQNHVLAS
+3851 NHVLAS

-3896 QYSYERSHVTAGD
+3896 QYSYERS
-3909 QLVHSAFLQSLASL
+3909 LASL

-3943 PASLSLDHTHS
+3943 HHPGSLSPDHTHS

-3984 FTVPEFQQAGTTEL
+3984 FTVPEFQQAGGTEL
-3998 TKPLDNSKW
+3998 TQPL
-4007 SFMMDEQLM
+4007 
-4016 SWATTRPE
+4016 
-4024 DWQQGGKSQV
+4024 DWQQGGKSEV

-4046 DAGTNLMVPTIA
+4046 DAGTNLMVPTIT

-4183 ITTDGKLLTFGSG
+4183 ITADGKLFTFGSG

-4229 INHTLVLS
+4229 ISHTLVLS
-4237 SDGMSVWSF
+4237 SDGMSVWAF

-4289 AKDGHVYT
+4289 AKDGRVYT

-4330 IAVGCEHV
+4330 IALGCEHV

-4373 GLQGNNVRQIS
+4373 ALQGKNIRQIS
-4384 AGRCHSSAWT
+4384 VGRCHSSAWT
-4394 TPSPSVKASGASANL
+4394 TPSPSAKASGASANL
-4409 QLGLPQSIP
+4409 QLGLPQSVP

-4436 RVLYHFS
+4436 RVLHHFS

-4457 RNQVSS
+4457 RNQVSA

-4561 VFDDTI
+4561 
-4567 TEMCQELQSGV
+4567 ELQSGV

-4622 VAIRTKKPLDLHLA
+4622 VAVRTKKPLDLQLA

-4649 GPDLEEV
+4649 GPDLEE
-4656 DLLTYRSLH
+4656 
-4665 GIRHLDNSGIT
+4665 
-4676 EDNFHVMIPLDSF
+4676 MIPLDSF

-4702 PGGHNISLT
+4702 PGGDNISLT
-4711 FSNKSDYVERTL
+4711 FSNKSDYVERAL
-4723 DYRLHEMDRQVAA
+4723 DYRLHEMDRQIAA

-4807 LRFVSGRSRLPSN
+4807 LRF
-4820 PADITQKFQI
+4820 
-4830 IKVDRPV
+4830 PV

>member
-1 MVPCQTHVMLKWQEH
+1 MVPSQTHVMLKWQEH
-16 LNSSWAAEDSQ
+16 LNSSWAAEDSVQ
-27 TATRQGAAGL
+27 TATRHGAAAL
-37 YAKLLHNKEV
+37 YAKLVYNKEV
-47 VGVAQP
+47 VGLAQP
-53 VMDLIGPR
+53 VQDLMGPR
-61 LPDFQYESSAAEE
+61 LPDFQYESSAEE
-74 REEYLS
+74 EKEEYLFA
-80 SLLHSQRCL
+80 LLHSQRCL
-89 AHRVLAR
+89 AHRMLAR
-96 TPYALGLHH
+96 TPYALSLHH
-105 RLVVLQRIYY
+105 RLVILQRVFY

-124 FRAPAPSQ
+124 FRAPLPPQPS
-132 TMTSQDSG
+132 SSNAEG
-140 AMEPASEPWLPG
+140 SALESVSEPWPT
-152 GGSRV
+152 GSSRS

-175 LFALLQQNWRYARED
+175 LFALLRQSWQRGRLENPPD
-190 PGVALCNDVLA
+190 VALCNEVLA
-201 TASSVLAS
+201 TASSVLAA

-222 AVGLDCLAQVA
+222 TVGLDCLTQVG
-233 DFLKKTS
+233 DFLKKTA
-240 VSSGSGGADRAGR
+240 VSGSGADRAGR
-253 RLALELLL
+253 RLSLELLL
-261 GLAVQRGSLRFL
+261 SLALQRGSLRFL
-273 LEWVEVALAASSSSI
+273 LEWVEVALAASA
-288 TSSTGSQQL
+288 SSTT
-297 QSEGGVGYDLIY
+297 SETVGVGYELIH
-309 QTLLQMRQYSGFRGD
+309 QTLQQMRQHTAVRGE
-324 SLNSQALK
+324 SVNTQVLK

-350 EICNLA
+350 EICTLA
-356 SNCLCSCSAGSASPG
+356 SNCLCSCSAGSSSSSG
-371 GVENDAV
+371 SENDAV

-425 ADGSVK
+425 ADGAVK

-446 NNQSMPKKLA
+446 NNQSMPKKLV
-456 LEPPRN
+456 LEPPRT
-462 MCKVS
+462 MRKVS

-479 TGEGEVFSWGDGDYG
+479 TAEGEVFSWGDGDYG

-568 VGQAACGSSHTMAV
+568 VGQVACGSSHTIAV
-582 AQDGRMVWSFGGG
+582 AQDGRIVWSFGGG

-658 SLRPRFIEELS
+658 SLRPRLIEELS
-669 VTKIIDISCGDSH
+669 ITKIIDISCGDSH

-691 VYAWG
+691 VFAWG

-774 CDGIGGEMPPAPFP
+774 CDSISGDTPPPPFP
-788 SRREHHQFVLLC
+788 SKREHHQFVLLC

-836 DSSVPE
+836 DSDVPD
-842 SIQQAVMNTLSIG
+842 SIQQAVMSTLSIG

-916 LTAGAGPLG
+916 LGAGLAL
-925 PPLTSSPD
+925 PPTPD
-933 RPSPSPEALHDHLH
+933 RPTGSVSSGSEAPDQLH
-947 LAEMLLKTLLLSIG
+947 LAEVLLKTLLLSIG

-971 EKNSDKQQS
+971 EKNSDKQRFSQS
-980 SRSQRQTD
+980 QKQTEA
-988 PPSHFHHLLSA
+988 PSHFHHLLSA
-999 LHKHLLAHCYS
+999 LHRHLLAHCYIH
-1010 QTNTEDDSSVTLLH
+1010 TGAEDDSSVVLLH
-1024 KHLCLLLPYTAETFR
+1024 KHLCLLLPYAAETFR

-1045 EESSLDKHVIHK
+1045 EESTLDKHVIKK
-1057 LHTVLLSSVAGSLL
+1057 LHTVLFGSVAGSLL

-1076 SLLLLPLWVV
+1076 SLLLLPLAVV
-1086 RPLLTHLLCLLEH
+1086 RPLLPHLLTLLEH
-1099 LNEFNCLLPDT
+1099 LNELNCYLPNT
-1110 ALLEE
+1110 AHLEDM
-1115 RELEAACSG
+1115 ELEGTTQEASE
-1124 QLDDTERAG
+1124 TSE
-1133 PSHGG
+1133 PITVPES
-1138 AEDDGWVWLLDLERS
+1138 EDWAWLLDLERS

-1166 QGPPPSVQERTSEYW
+1166 QGPPPSIQEKTAEFW

-1189 GLEMDFEQLDSSTS
+1189 GLEIDFEQLDWAMG
-1203 WLTEAVLLGCPDAK
+1203 WLTEAVFMGCGDVR
-1217 LADLCLSEENSML
+1217 LAELRLSEENTTL
-1230 MELALGSS
+1230 VELALGSP
-1238 REPAGGLWR
+1238 REPASALWR
-1247 KMKEYAISRDWDNS
+1247 KMKEYAASRDWDSS
-1261 GPSGDSLLETAC
+1261 GSVGDSLLETAC

-1279 LLKHTGL
+1279 LLKHAGL
-1286 QDEAYWQDKYEP
+1286 HEAYWQDKYEP
-1298 CEMLIEIYE
+1298 CEVLIEIYLV
-1307 MVYKIRSALLAH
+1307 VYKIRSTLLSY
-1319 KDTPVTT
+1319 KESIGNTT
-1326 ANTQALANSKQSPSG
+1326 SVQTTTTTKQASLSSQSPSEEK
-1341 QDRQEPGPSGRE
+1341 QEAGSSGEQTGRDADPSS
-1353 QQADRG
+1353 QT
-1359 KDQDPE
+1359 P
-1365 LGGHSGGHGTHQGG
+1365 H
-1379 QFLPTTAEHNQEEG
+1379 TAEHNQDDPLEE
-1393 PEEDTP
+1393 ETP

-1440 TESPGTPEREPPNTQ
+1440 TESPGTPDREPPQRPWDHHNTTDQ
-1455 GWERRRG
+1455 GL
-1462 SEEGMSFPVAC
+1462 SFPAAC
-1473 HLVVSR
+1473 HLLVSR
-1479 CVFLLLGV
+1479 CLFLLLGV
-1487 RPAWQE
+1487 RAAWQE
-1493 QSEETGQAES
+1493 ESVSQTPTESSLARSPPYYEALGAKMELQSSSERRCSERETPDQS
-1503 TGARKSTSSTD
+1503 KSSS
-1514 SLLSPKAEQSRFT
+1514 
-1527 LGSRKP
+1527 G
-1533 SAGQSRNSFK
+1533 SFK
-1543 NRMGLPLCSLGIM
+1543 NKIGLPLCSLGIM

-1568 PTTSSMCQGGAGSSS
+1568 PTTVLCPGGGGTPI
-1583 SVLSQ
+1583 LGQ
-1588 VFHFLCGSLLRP
+1588 VFHFLCGSLLRTSP
-1600 TPPSS
+1600 
-1605 LLEREAGSQA
+1605 LVDKDGGAHV
-1615 DPKAITLAMY
+1615 DPKAITVAMA
-1625 QQQQRAEVRLE
+1625 QQHQRAQVRLE

-1645 SEMEEKSSGSGSSP
+1645 SEMEEKSVSSLAP
-1659 PLRFPGLL
+1659 PRFPGLL

-1680 LGTPITGCQSGDN
+1680 LGAPITGSLAASN
-1693 DQMYH
+1693 NKIHH
-1698 YTSGTQSASMF
+1698 YTAGTQSAPIGV
-1709 TQRELQSA
+1709 QRELQSA
-1717 AHTLYQQVVRVLRQ
+1717 AHTLYQQLVRVLRQ
-1731 KVLTEREQTGSYQPL
+1731 KVALEREQAGSYQHL

-1762 LVVVCKSGILEI
+1762 LVVIIKCGVLEI
-1774 LPLLTDNTCV
+1774 LSTLTDNTCV
-1784 LMNQRWLVASV
+1784 LVNQRWLAASM
-1795 SGSMLL
+1795 SGHMQLG
-1801 NGAVK
+1801 GAVK
-1806 LACARLLQILAIA
+1806 LASARLLQIFAIA
-1819 ASSCEDSLP
+1819 ASSCEEALP
-1828 LDVSQALLDVMCEQ
+1828 LEVSQALMDVMSEQ
-1842 LQSLLHMVHQQEAL
+1842 LQGLLHAVHQQEVL
-1856 ENTATEE
+1856 ERDSTEHIQE
-1863 ADQDT
+1863 ETSKIESADV
-1868 STKRIRIEGMEMV
+1868 I
-1881 RSSRVIES
+1881 RSSRVVES

-1900 ILSLRVTK
+1900 ILSLRVAK
-1908 RVSAFI
+1908 RVSAFV
-1914 KWIDPLMTIISHKCS
+1914 KWIDPLMTIIAYKCS
-1929 SGSPRFRNLR
+1929 SGNPRFHNLR

-1948 EGLLPACSDT
+1948 EALLPACSDPVVMK
-1958 AQIEQIV
+1958 QIV
-1965 DQLFGLL
+1965 DQLFSLL
-1972 SVCMWEEPLA
+1972 STYMWEEPLA
-1982 VKKNQEKTAE
+1982 LRKNLEKERTSE
-1992 SSNRDPGSEDESI
+1992 NSNRDGGSEDECI

-2012 DPYKLICCSLES
+2012 DPHKLICCSLES

-2039 ATTAINSGCFI
+2039 ATTAITSGCFI
-2050 WKFNITK
+2050 WKFYITK
-2057 ENKGNEGTC
+2057 ENRGNEGTC

-2130 NKEPKLAFEGV
+2130 NREPKLAFEGV
-2141 EATELYPCVLFYSSN
+2141 DATELYPCVLFYSSN

-2184 RTTVLLEATVQLL
+2184 RATVLLESTVQLL
-2197 CRLHQCDGYWT
+2197 RRLYINDDWV

-2214 MQSRLELIGPLM
+2214 MLNKLQLINPLM
-2226 KEGGLGTVK
+2226 REGQAKIGHASKESDEKCGVNRERGSAWVDVGTSTD
-2235 HAGPRPKGI
+2235 HLSGPA
-2244 DEREKNKEQVRT
+2244 
-2256 CVGEE
+2256 
-2261 TVEPGDLV
+2261 
-2269 TGPSG
+2269 G
-2274 LSETQLGA
+2274 LSDAQLSV
-2282 LCSEVWPVLALIG
+2282 LCTEVWPVMALIG

-2303 GGLCLHK
+2303 GGTCLHK

-2323 EGSPLAKLQWEEA
+2323 EGSPLAKLQWEET
-2336 DLSVSFLNSWSPSD
+2336 DFTVSFLNSWSPSD

-2360 VPQCDVSRFRG
+2360 VPQLDVSRCRG
-2371 LKPSVLLDLIFLTG
+2371 IKPSVLFDLILMTG
-2385 LLEEQEEARERGGG
+2385 ILEEQEPPSG
-2399 AGRTRKSCSS
+2399 SS
-2409 EQEEEGWSIPRSV
+2409 ETSGLPRNRISSEGGPRSE

-2427 DEDIARVMMDDD
+2427 DEDISRIMMDEEGVSCPVDED
-2439 DIERGTGLTEEREER
+2439 RNKVEERRDENQDDTFRSLIQSNEER
-2454 EGERERNS
+2454 AGA
-2462 HPSPT
+2462 P
-2467 RALSESCDDPEEG
+2467 
-2480 STSSSC
+2480 C
-2486 PPTPTPTLP
+2486 PPILT
-2495 TPSPH
+2495 S
-2500 QTKPQPDV
+2500 QPRVD
-2508 FSLELRAVRVSYLLL
+2508 FFALELRAVRISYLLL
-2523 GALKSLAVILSCGK
+2523 GALKSLTVILSCGK

-2542 LVPKHQDP
+2542 LVPKSDTGV
-2550 STAAI
+2550 SVT
-2555 LTSSSPDQA
+2555 SPDPA
-2564 KPGDSGLSPA
+2564 KA
-2574 PAGEDSNA
+2574 PAGGEES
-2582 AEMRSVLQFMV
+2582 AELRSVLQFVV

-2606 KQSVSL
+2606 KQAMAL
-2612 SDLERAQVLIF
+2612 SDLERAQIIIF
-2623 KGTLNT
+2623 KGVLSK
-2629 LQEDK
+2629 LQEDGSK
-2634 GTKDRKEPGHH
+2634 EHKDSGGH
-2645 SSSQPL
+2645 SSSQPV
-2651 SKTSSSVSLYSTGS
+2651 SKSSSSVSLYSNGS
-2665 EGTAIFGQSN
+2665 EGTAIFGQS
-2675 GASASSSTN
+2675 ASPSTN
-2684 DLAASLLSALQADGL
+2684 DLTASLLTALQADGL

-2717 RFPTLAGLVNN
+2717 RFPTLAGLVHSPVL
-2728 PPMLHGP
+2728 PP
-2735 GPGFGLATSSS
+2735 GLSLTSSAS
-2746 CEGFTEQQTSFM
+2746 CEGFTEQQTSFL
-2758 EPCANSQARSRGAE
+2758 EPCGQTRTPVE
-2772 RPQMFVPVRLLEM
+2772 QPQMFVPVRLLEM

-2791 IYKAMEAAGVAGE
+2791 IYRAMEAAGVTGE

-2816 MLEHPLTEELQMES
+2816 MLEHPITEEQ
-2830 QPAGAST
+2830 QAGEGSSAGGAT
-2837 TETPSPDGPETVQ
+2837 DTPSSEGPETVQ
-2850 CPEAPTSEP
+2850 CPESPAPLTLQESREP

-2893 SLGHRTSFR
+2893 GVSQRTSFR
-2902 RADSPSPNPIPPLY
+2902 RADSPSPSPVPSLY
-2916 RQDPGV
+2916 RQDVGV
-2922 SEWPERAETHP
+2922 AEWPERAETHP
-2933 FAAEEESELGYMD
+2933 FAAEDDSELGYMD
-2946 DPYHEEP
+2946 DPYQEEP
-2953 YEELQF
+2953 YEELLTP
-2959 REFISSERDTL
+2959 EFITSERDTL
-2970 WMVEGGEEHQPHDM
+2970 WMVEGRDEHPEPHEM
-2984 VQCELCNTLTLQ
+2984 VECELCNTLTLQ

-3009 QSAGRRGYRSTGA
+3009 QSAGRRGYRSNGA

-3034 GSPYYLLCSTCRE
+3034 GSPYYLLCTACRE
-3047 KYLAANLGE
+3047 KYLASNLGVMS
-3056 IGSKHDRLK
+3056 SKQDRAR
-3065 GLASDLIG
+3065 GLAFDLIG
-3073 RLDSTSDEDWELGP
+3073 QLDGTSEDEWDIGNQE
-3087 LDDSDPDRLTGLE
+3087 DSDSDRLTGLE
-3100 DFGVLL
+3100 DFGILL

-3114 KLVPDPIPFTENDPL
+3114 KPVPDPIPFTEHDPL
-3129 GALVNSTSNP
+3129 GALVS
-3139 DGSMIQ
+3139 GSVNGDNNLLY
-3145 KGVVSI
+3145 KGVVS
-3151 DTKGLGSSGPLTLGE
+3151 TELKSCSVPLSLGE

-3171 RDPQDRL
+3171 REPQERL
-3178 QALGRVTSTAQ
+3178 LALRRVTSTAQ

-3202 QTSSSVSVCSASS
+3202 QTSTSSSVCNQSS
-3215 GLEGLGLADIRI
+3215 GLEALGLADIRI
-3227 LVRLMCLAAAGR
+3227 LVRLMCLAAGGR
-3239 VHTSVDQQGVAGG
+3239 IHTGVDQQGLGRG
-3252 SRGCGGATESSS
+3252 SVSDRTG

-3277 LVSHSPTAYRELVDI
+3277 LVSHSPAAYRELVDI
-3292 CTQDLMAAATGMNL
+3292 CTQDLMAAATGMNIS
-3306 GAISDPAQRVRLT
+3306 AITDPQQRMRQ
-3319 STLKRAPQ
+3319 SSALKGAPQ
-3327 QDVTPLTPPTFLV
+3327 EPRELTPPTFLV
-3340 TQSLVSLLTEKGI
+3340 TQSLVSLLTEKGV
-3353 RYRYSPE
+3353 RYRYNVE
-3360 RTVTEQHETKG
+3360 RSESTESKEG
-3371 PEAGSPSAAVPP
+3371 GSPPP
-3383 PQVGARVGPL
+3383 SGPPLSQAGTRVGPL

-3406 RLTSKHRQWAAQQ
+3406 RLTSRHRQWAAQQ

-3425 ASERERDNPIRPQTY
+3425 VSEKDNTARPQTY
-3440 SDMAGDLRKCPL
+3440 SDMAGDLRKCPI
-3452 KKLEGHHGRVTS
+3452 KKLEGHQNRVSS
-3464 CTWNN
+3464 CSWNT

-3475 TGAQDGTVRLWDVNQ
+3475 TGSQDGTVRLWAVTP
-3490 NTADLQC
+3490 NTAELQH
-3497 THSCS
+3497 THTCS
-3502 ISDDRRG
+3502 ISEDAQSSDG
-3509 SEAAGG
+3509 SMGS
-3515 AHLVSPVY
+3515 HLLSAVS
-3523 WSSGGT
+3523 WSAGGT

-3537 IINIWTVNGA
+3537 LINIWTVNGTQA
-3547 QGHVE
+3547 HIE
-3552 AQPSWVTALSW
+3552 AQSSWVTALSW
-3563 VQTSSPFPTQGG
+3563 VQTSTPFLSQEACSQVSP
-3575 IAGKDAQPE
+3575 PE
-3584 SLLVGRLDGSLCRL
+3584 SLLVGRLDGSLCWL
-3598 QVTEDF
+3598 EVTDDLRVDR
-3604 SIESTELTR
+3604 TELTH
-3613 CHRKESPQCVAW
+3613 CYRKEAPQCLAW
-3625 HSVDKPFAVGYPDG
+3625 YSVDKPFAVGYPDG

-3647 SYETEQPLLLSAFP
+3647 SYETDPPILLTAFP
-3661 ESVSILRWDPTG
+3661 ESVSALRWDPTG
-3673 HLLLSTG
+3673 HLLLSVG
-3680 RSEVVKIWGRAGGT
+3680 RSEVVKIWGRASGA
-3694 WITLHSLF
+3694 WVTLHSLF
-3702 HTGTVNTAEWCP
+3702 HTGIVNTAEWCP
-3714 LPGRGPEPRLM
+3714 LPGRGPEPRLI
-3725 MAVGSQNGLLNVW
+3725 MAVGCQNGLLYVW
-3738 TLPQGGTN
+3738 TLPQGGAN
-3746 VSVPKF
+3746 VSVPNF
-3752 LGSSSSQEN
+3752 LTSSTSQDKSSA
-3761 NSGIKRGSAK
+3761 IKRGNAK

-3800 GGLLNIWSLQD
+3800 GGVLNIWSLRD
-3811 GSILQTVVTGLGSVV
+3811 GSVLQTVVTGMGSVV
-3826 STTWIPNVGVAACS
+3826 CTTWIPNVGVTACS
-3840 GRSKDALLIRC
+3840 GRSKDVLLIRC
-3851 TSDWISQNHVLAS
+3851 TPDWISQNHVLAS
-3864 CRTVLRTQGI
+3864 CRSVLRSQGI

-3896 QYSYERSHVTAGD
+3896 QYSYEKSHVMAGD
-3909 QLVHSAFLQSLASL
+3909 QLTHSAFLQSLAAL
-3923 TVGLSL
+3923 AVGLFL
-3929 EQYLCRPCRPPHHH
+3929 DQLLCRQPRPPHHSGTG
-3943 PASLSLDHTHS
+3943 PDQDGAPGSFCPSEWNWLSTY
-3954 CPMEWSWL
+3954 
-3962 QTFST
+3962 ST

-3972 EAIARGTAFPES
+3972 EAFARGTPFPES
-3984 FTVPEFQQAGTTEL
+3984 FIAPEFHHSGPTEL

-4007 SFMMDEQLM
+4007 TFMMDEQLM
-4016 SWATTRPE
+4016 SWATSRPE
-4024 DWQQGGKSQV
+4024 DWQQGGKSEV
-4034 FLWGNGRHGQLA
+4034 YLWGNGRHGQLA
-4046 DAGTNLMVPTIA
+4046 DAGTSASVPTLA
-4058 PSLSQTHQVV
+4058 PSLSQTQQVV

-4096 GNSDDLYTPTV
+4096 GNSDDLYTPTI

-4121 SCGSDGHS
+4121 SYGSDGHS

-4153 SERQRRPKQVEAL
+4153 SERQRRPKQIEAL

-4183 ITTDGKLLTFGSG
+4183 VTADGKLFTFGSG

-4208 KMLPER
+4208 KMIPER
-4214 VTALEGYHIG
+4214 VTALDGYHIG

-4237 SDGMSVWSF
+4237 SDGLTVWAF

-4253 LGTGPCTVKS
+4253 LGIGPCTVKC

-4269 QLCNKGIKKVGCGTQ
+4269 VLCNKGVKKVGCGTH

-4289 AKDGHVYT
+4289 AKDGHVFT
-4297 FGQERLIGLPDSLLK
+4297 FGQERLIGLPDSMLK
-4312 NHNRPQV
+4312 NHNRPQII
-4319 VPALEGVFVED
+4319 PALEGVFIED
-4330 IAVGCEHV
+4330 IAVGCEHI
-4338 LVLSSTGDV
+4338 LALSNTGDV
-4347 YAWGCNCEGQLGLG
+4347 YAWGCNCEAQLGLG
-4361 HSSPVKEPTLVT
+4361 HSNPVKEPTLVT
-4373 GLQGNNVRQIS
+4373 ALQGKNIRQIS
-4384 AGRCHSSAWT
+4384 AGRCHTSAWT
-4394 TPSPSVKASGASANL
+4394 TPALSTRASGCSGI
-4409 QLGLPQSIP
+4409 QLGLPQSVP

-4426 CSPDVLNTRL
+4426 CSPEVLNTRL

-4443 DLMYKSWRLLNLHP
+4443 DLMYKSWRLLNLDP
-4457 RNQVSS
+4457 RSQVNA

-4489 PLVRSIGRTMTQGK
+4489 PLVRTIGRTMTQGK

-4532 VSLNPLELRLPSRAW
+4532 VNLNPTELRLPSRAW

-4578 VDLLIHTPNS
+4578 VELLIHTPNS
-4588 STDVG
+4588 SADVG
-4593 SNTDRFLLNPAAVSE
+4593 SNTDRFLLNPAAVSD
-4608 DHMVQFRFLGILMA
+4608 DHIVQYRFLGILMA

-4641 QLCCIPLG
+4641 QMCCIPLG
-4649 GPDLEEV
+4649 AGDLEEV
-4656 DLLTYRSLH
+4656 DLLTYRSLQ
-4665 GIRHLDNSGIT
+4665 GILHLDNSVIN
-4676 EDNFHVMIPLDSF
+4676 EENFTVMIPLDSF
-4689 MAHSADGKLVPVV
+4689 VAHSADGTLVPVI
-4702 PGGHNISLT
+4702 PGGHNVPLT
-4711 FSNKSDYVERTL
+4711 FSNRNDYVERAL
-4723 DYRLHEMDRQVAA
+4723 HYRLHEMDRQVAA

-4795 LEEFANEERVLF
+4795 LEEFTNEERVLF

>member
-1 MVPCQTHVMLKWQEH
+1 MAAVYTHVMLKWQEH

-1115 RELEAACSG
+1115 RE
-1124 QLDDTERAG
+1124 AG

-1247 KMKEYAISRDWDNS
+1247 KMKEYAISREQMKWLQSFNVYCVCQENDHNIS
-1261 GPSGDSLLETAC
+1261 YHNVIPLLLV
-1273 RCSLAA
+1273 R
-1279 LLKHTGL
+1279 
-1286 QDEAYWQDKYEP
+1286 YEP

-1326 ANTQALANSKQSPSG
+1326 ANTQALANSKQVGLQP
-1341 QDRQEPGPSGRE
+1341 
-1353 QQADRG
+1353 
-1359 KDQDPE
+1359 
-1365 LGGHSGGHGTHQGG
+1365 TH
-1379 QFLPTTAEHNQEEG
+1379 
-1393 PEEDTP
+1393 
-1399 SISSMYLPEVLQCF
+1399 
-1413 LATREAMQLQQN
+1413 
-1425 ETVYESSGT
+1425 
-1434 STLPSS
+1434 
-1440 TESPGTPEREPPNTQ
+1440 
-1455 GWERRRG
+1455 
-1462 SEEGMSFPVAC
+1462 
-1473 HLVVSR
+1473 
-1479 CVFLLLGV
+1479 
-1487 RPAWQE
+1487 RPWL
-1493 QSEETGQAES
+1493 T
-1503 TGARKSTSSTD
+1503 
-1514 SLLSPKAEQSRFT
+1514 
-1527 LGSRKP
+1527 
-1533 SAGQSRNSFK
+1533 
-1543 NRMGLPLCSLGIM
+1543 
-1556 KDAWERLRQCIS
+1556 
-1568 PTTSSMCQGGAGSSS
+1568 
-1583 SVLSQ
+1583 
-1588 VFHFLCGSLLRP
+1588 
-1600 TPPSS
+1600 
-1605 LLEREAGSQA
+1605 
-1615 DPKAITLAMY
+1615 
-1625 QQQQRAEVRLE
+1625 VRLE

-1819 ASSCEDSLP
+1819 DSLP

-1868 STKRIRIEGMEMV
+1868 STKRIRIEGEAT
-1881 RSSRVIES
+1881 VIES

-1929 SGSPRFRNLR
+1929 SGKDVIFLLGSPRFRNLR

-1958 AQIEQIV
+1958 IV

-1982 VKKNQEKTAE
+1982 VKKNQEKT
-1992 SSNRDPGSEDESI
+1992 DPGSEDESI

-2214 MQSRLELIGPLM
+2214 MQSRLELIGP
-2226 KEGGLGTVK
+2226 
-2235 HAGPRPKGI
+2235 KG
-2244 DEREKNKEQVRT
+2244 DSANHVMRSVNEAESGDRREK
-2256 CVGEE
+2256 
-2261 TVEPGDLV
+2261 DLAE
-2269 TGPSG
+2269 GRDDRRG

-2336 DLSVSFLNSWSPSD
+2336 DLSVSD

-2399 AGRTRKSCSS
+2399 
-2409 EQEEEGWSIPRSV
+2409 
-2422 LERRL
+2422 
-2427 DEDIARVMMDDD
+2427 
-2439 DIERGTGLTEEREER
+2439 REER

-2550 STAAI
+2550 STHN
-2555 LTSSSPDQA
+2555 SVVEFQYFHDGVP
-2564 KPGDSGLSPA
+2564 
-2574 PAGEDSNA
+2574 
-2582 AEMRSVLQFMV
+2582 RSVLQFMV

-2634 GTKDRKEPGHH
+2634 GTKDRK
-2645 SSSQPL
+2645 
-2651 SKTSSSVSLYSTGS
+2651 
-2665 EGTAIFGQSN
+2665 GTKYCYWVI
-2675 GASASSSTN
+2675 
-2684 DLAASLLSALQADGL
+2684 
-2699 ENFNPFL
+2699 EN
-2706 PINLLQRMVLA
+2706 V
-2717 RFPTLAGLVNN
+2717 
-2728 PPMLHGP
+2728 
-2735 GPGFGLATSSS
+2735 
-2746 CEGFTEQQTSFM
+2746 
-2758 EPCANSQARSRGAE
+2758 
-2772 RPQMFVPVRLLEM
+2772 MFR
-2785 GFSMRH
+2785 
-2791 IYKAMEAAGVAGE
+2791 I
-2804 VDSRTIEVLASW
+2804 D
-2816 MLEHPLTEELQMES
+2816 
-2830 QPAGAST
+2830 
-2837 TETPSPDGPETVQ
+2837 
-2850 CPEAPTSEP
+2850 
-2859 NESLLAGL
+2859 
-2867 DLVERENFLDVH
+2867 
-2879 LTRNRPPPARRQRS
+2879 
-2893 SLGHRTSFR
+2893 
-2902 RADSPSPNPIPPLY
+2902 
-2916 RQDPGV
+2916 
-2922 SEWPERAETHP
+2922 
-2933 FAAEEESELGYMD
+2933 
-2946 DPYHEEP
+2946 
-2953 YEELQF
+2953 
-2959 REFISSERDTL
+2959 
-2970 WMVEGGEEHQPHDM
+2970 EHQPHDM

-3047 KYLAANLGE
+3047 KYLALLSG
-3056 IGSKHDRLK
+3056 ILFLSLLRLK

-3360 RTVTEQHETKG
+3360 RTVTDI
-3371 PEAGSPSAAVPP
+3371 SPLLDTTL
-3383 PQVGARVGPL
+3383 VGPL

-3452 KKLEGHHGRVTS
+3452 KK
-3464 CTWNN
+3464 
-3469 EQGLLA
+3469 
-3475 TGAQDGTVRLWDVNQ
+3475 
-3490 NTADLQC
+3490 
-3497 THSCS
+3497 
-3502 ISDDRRG
+3502 RG

-3613 CHRKESPQCVAW
+3613 CHRKECCVAW

-3761 NSGIKRGSAK
+3761 NSGIKVSTVSVAK

-3840 GRSKDALLIRC
+3840 GRSKVN
-3851 TSDWISQNHVLAS
+3851 WISQNHVLAS

-4224 QVSCG
+4224 
-4229 INHTLVLS
+4229 
-4237 SDGMSVWSF
+4237 
-4246 GDGDYGK
+4246 
-4253 LGTGPCTVKS
+4253 
-4263 YPQKVE
+4263 QKVE

>member
-1 MVPCQTHVMLKWQEH
+1 MVPSQTHVMLKWQEH
-16 LNSSWAAEDSQ
+16 LNSSWAAEDSIQ
-27 TATRQGAAGL
+27 TSTRQGAAGL

-47 VGVAQP
+47 VGLSEP
-53 VMDLIGPR
+53 VQDLVGPR
-61 LPDFQYESSAAEE
+61 LPDFQYESNAEEE
-74 REEYLS
+74 REEYLGA
-80 SLLHSQRCL
+80 LLHSQRCL
-89 AHRVLAR
+89 AVRMLAQ
-96 TPYALGLHH
+96 TPYALGLHQ
-105 RLVVLQRIYY
+105 RLVVLQRIYD

-124 FRAPAPSQ
+124 FRSPPPPQATASAE
-132 TMTSQDSG
+132 S
-140 AMEPASEPWLPG
+140 AALEPVSEPWLPG
-152 GGSRV
+152 GASRP

-175 LFALLQQNWRYARED
+175 LFALLQQNWRYAQQE
-190 PGVALCNDVLA
+190 PGAALCNDVLA

-222 AVGLDCLAQVA
+222 AVGLDCLVQVA

-240 VSSGSGGADRAGR
+240 VSCGSGGADQAGR

-273 LEWVEVALAASSSSI
+273 LEWVEVALATSSSSP
-288 TSSTGSQQL
+288 SSSSSGSP
-297 QSEGGVGYDLIY
+297 QSKWEAGVGYDLIH

-324 SLNSQALK
+324 SLNTQVLK

-356 SNCLCSCSAGSASPG
+356 SSCLCSCSAGTAAPG
-371 GVENDAV
+371 TDSDAV

-397 KILQPK
+397 KILHPK

-446 NNQSMPKKLA
+446 NNQSMPKKLV
-456 LEPPRN
+456 LEPPRS
-462 MCKVS
+462 MRKVS

-568 VGQAACGSSHTMAV
+568 VGQAACGSSHTVAV
-582 AQDGRMVWSFGGG
+582 AQDGRIVWSFGGG

-602 GDTNRVYRP
+602 GDTSRVYRP
-611 KVIEALHGFI
+611 KVVEALHGFI

-643 WGCGSCLGCGSSETT
+643 WGCGSCLGCGSSETI

-774 CDGIGGEMPPAPFP
+774 CDGIGDETPPAPFP
-788 SRREHHQFVLLC
+788 SKREHHQFVLLC

-814 GTGATVLGAQG
+814 GTGASVLGAQG

-836 DSSVPE
+836 DSNVPD

-874 PQGPESWESLSKG
+874 PQGPESWESLSRG

-904 VASLLGYSSPGE
+904 VASLLGYSCPGE
-916 LTAGAGPLG
+916 LTAQG
-925 PPLTSSPD
+925 PPAAPSPD
-933 RPSPSPEALHDHLH
+933 HPERPPSSSSATEVQDHLH
-947 LAEMLLKTLLLSIG
+947 LAEVLLKTLLLSIG

-980 SRSQRQTD
+980 SQTQKQSV

-999 LHKHLLAHCYS
+999 LHKHLLAHCYIYPHA
-1010 QTNTEDDSSVTLLH
+1010 EDDSSVTLLH
-1024 KHLCLLLPYTAETFR
+1024 KHLCLLLPYATETFH
-1039 RSTILL
+1039 RSSVLL
-1045 EESSLDKHVIHK
+1045 EESCLDKHVITK
-1057 LHTVLLSSVAGSLL
+1057 LHMVLFSSVAGSLL

-1076 SLLLLPLWVV
+1076 SLLLLPLGVV
-1086 RPLLTHLLCLLEH
+1086 RPLLCHLLTLLEN
-1099 LNEFNCLLPDT
+1099 LNHFNCLLPDT
-1110 ALLEE
+1110 GLLEDK
-1115 RELEAACSG
+1115 ELELEGAASVVSDKSVG
-1124 QLDDTERAG
+1124 AG
-1133 PSHGG
+1133 PDAGTK
-1138 AEDDGWVWLLDLERS
+1138 DDGWVWLLDLERS

-1166 QGPPPSVQERTSEYW
+1166 QGPPPSVQERISEFW
-1181 LCNPLLRN
+1181 LCNPLLTN
-1189 GLEMDFEQLDSSTS
+1189 GLEMDFEQLDSSTA
-1203 WLTEAVLLGCPDAK
+1203 WLSEAVLLGCSDAK
-1217 LADLCLSEENSML
+1217 LTDLFLNQENSQL

-1238 REPAGGLWR
+1238 REPACSLWR
-1247 KMKEYAISRDWDNS
+1247 KMKDYSASRDWES
-1261 GPSGDSLLETAC
+1261 GLTGDPLLETTC

-1307 MVYKIRSALLAH
+1307 MVYKIRNTLLAL
-1319 KDTPVTT
+1319 KDLPVTS
-1326 ANTQALANSKQSPSG
+1326 ASTQAATKQSSQGSQSPDEDGQEAGTSG
-1341 QDRQEPGPSGRE
+1341 E
-1353 QQADRG
+1353 QAG
-1359 KDQDPE
+1359 KDPE
-1365 LGGHSGGHGTHQGG
+1365 LCGRGGHSA
-1379 QFLPTTAEHNQEEG
+1379 PAAEHNQEEG

-1440 TESPGTPEREPPNTQ
+1440 AESPGSPEREPVSRA
-1455 GWERRRG
+1455 WDRRAG
-1462 SEEGMSFPVAC
+1462 AEEGLSFPTSC
-1473 HLVVSR
+1473 QLVVSR

-1493 QSEETGQAES
+1493 PQEADSGTVENAGSRES
-1503 TGARKSTSSTD
+1503 SSSTEAV
-1514 SLLSPKAEQSRFT
+1514 LSSKSSELRFT
-1527 LGSRKP
+1527 TESRKQTTD
-1533 SAGQSRNSFK
+1533 QSRNSTASSK
-1543 NRMGLPLCSLGIM
+1543 NKMGLPLCSLGIM

-1568 PTTSSMCQGGAGSSS
+1568 PTTSTTCQGASGGSP
-1583 SVLSQ
+1583 VLSQ
-1588 VFHFLCGSLLRP
+1588 VFHFLCDG
-1600 TPPSS
+1600 
-1605 LLEREAGSQA
+1605 LLEREEGCQA
-1615 DPKAITLAMY
+1615 NPSAITLAMA
-1625 QQQQRAEVRLE
+1625 QQQQRAEMRLE
-1636 ALCQISSFL
+1636 AMCQISSFL
-1645 SEMEEKSSGSGSSP
+1645 AEMEEKSSGSTAP
-1659 PLRFPGLL
+1659 PGFPGLL

-1680 LGTPITGCQSGDN
+1680 LASPITRCLLGAN
-1693 DQMYH
+1693 DKMQH
-1698 YTSGTQSASMF
+1698 YTSGTRSASMAA
-1709 TQRELQSA
+1709 QRELQAA

-1731 KVLTEREQTGSYQPL
+1731 KVLLDKQQTGSSQHL
-1746 LLATVFALNF
+1746 LLATVFVLNLN
-1756 HYQPVD
+1756 YQPVD
-1762 LVVVCKSGILEI
+1762 LVVVINCGILEI
-1774 LPLLTDNTCV
+1774 LSALTNNTCV
-1784 LMNQRWLVASV
+1784 LMNQRWLAASV
-1795 SGSMLL
+1795 SGHLL
-1801 NGAVK
+1801 LSGAVK
-1806 LACARLLQILAIA
+1806 LACARLLQILAMA
-1819 ASSCEDSLP
+1819 ASSCEEALP
-1828 LDVSQALLDVMCEQ
+1828 VDVSQSLMDVMCDH
-1842 LQSLLHMVHQQEAL
+1842 LQSLLHSVQLQQDSETGAGQEA
-1856 ENTATEE
+1856 EVDSGARRPRAKGTEV
-1863 ADQDT
+1863 A
-1868 STKRIRIEGMEMV
+1868 
-1881 RSSRVIES
+1881 RSSRIIES

-1908 RVSAFI
+1908 RISAFV
-1914 KWIDPLMTIISHKCS
+1914 KWIDPLMSIISHKCTL
-1929 SGSPRFRNLR
+1929 GSPQNLR

-1948 EGLLPACSDT
+1948 EGLLPGCSDS
-1958 AQIEQIV
+1958 AQIQQIV

-1972 SVCMWEEPLA
+1972 SAYMWEESLA
-1982 VKKNQEKTAE
+1982 TKKNQEKTSE
-1992 SSNRDPGSEDESI
+1992 SHIKEAVSDDECI
-2005 PIGDFSF
+2005 PIGDFSL

-2024 GNVLSHGSG
+2024 GNILSHGSG

-2039 ATTAINSGCFI
+2039 ATTAITSGCFL
-2050 WKFNITK
+2050 WKFYITK

-2141 EATELYPCVLFYSSN
+2141 DATELYPCVLFYSSN

-2162 LCDLQMR
+2162 LRDLQMR

-2184 RTTVLLEATVQLL
+2184 RATVLLEATVQLL
-2197 CRLHQCDGYWT
+2197 RRLHPCAPWT
-2208 QHINQH
+2208 PHLNQH
-2214 MQSRLELIGPLM
+2214 MQARLELIGPLM
-2226 KEGGLGTVK
+2226 RDARLASATQED
-2235 HAGPRPKGI
+2235 R
-2244 DEREKNKEQVRT
+2244 EREQAL
-2256 CVGEE
+2256 GEDGGSE
-2261 TVEPGDLV
+2261 VV
-2269 TGPSG
+2269 VGPSS
-2274 LSETQLGA
+2274 LSEEQLGA
-2282 LCSEVWPVLALIG
+2282 LCVEVWPALAVIG

-2303 GGLCLHK
+2303 GGVCLHK

-2323 EGSPLAKLQWEEA
+2323 EGSPLAKLQWEDA
-2336 DLSVSFLNSWSPSD
+2336 DLSVSD
-2350 TPLSSLEPCD
+2350 TPLSSLEPCGA
-2360 VPQCDVSRFRG
+2360 PQCDVTRLME
-2371 LKPSVLLDLIFLTG
+2371 LKPSVLLDLILLTG
-2385 LLEEQEEARERGGG
+2385 LLEERDGSQGRPPPPPPPRPPGGRSYSEDESVPRG
-2399 AGRTRKSCSS
+2399 
-2409 EQEEEGWSIPRSV
+2409 E

-2427 DEDIARVMMDDD
+2427 DEDMARVMSADGGGGGGGGAAEEGCEQRA
-2439 DIERGTGLTEEREER
+2439 ERDKTDP
-2454 EGERERNS
+2454 S
-2462 HPSPT
+2462 SPPPPPSPKAT
-2467 RALSESCDDPEEG
+2467 SEPGDEQEILACA
-2480 STSSSC
+2480 
-2486 PPTPTPTLP
+2486 PPP
-2495 TPSPH
+2495 
-2500 QTKPQPDV
+2500 PQAVQLAKPDV

-2523 GALKSLAVILSCGK
+2523 GALKSLAAILSCGR
-2537 FTDLL
+2537 FTDQL
-2542 LVPKHQDP
+2542 LVAQHDP
-2550 STAAI
+2550 ASAGPR
-2555 LTSSSPDQA
+2555 SPDKA
-2564 KPGDSGLSPA
+2564 K
-2574 PAGEDSNA
+2574 EDG
-2582 AEMRSVLQFMV
+2582 AELKSVLQFVV

-2606 KQSVSL
+2606 RQSVSL
-2612 SDLERAQVLIF
+2612 ADLERAQIMIY
-2623 KGTLNT
+2623 KGALNRS
-2629 LQEDK
+2629 QDK
-2634 GTKDRKEPGHH
+2634 GSKDRKESGPR
-2645 SSSQPL
+2645 SSSQPV
-2651 SKTSSSVSLYSTGS
+2651 SKSSSSVSLYSTGS
-2665 EGTAIFGQSN
+2665 EGTAVFGQSN

-2684 DLAASLLSALQADGL
+2684 DLAASLLTALQADSL
-2699 ENFNPFL
+2699 DNFNPFL

-2717 RFPTLAGLVNN
+2717 RFPTLAGLVHS
-2728 PPMLHGP
+2728 PPMLH
-2735 GPGFGLATSSS
+2735 PGFSLASSAS
-2746 CEGFTEQQTSFM
+2746 CEAFTEQQTSFL
-2758 EPCANSQARSRGAE
+2758 EPGHSSTQARSGVE

-2791 IYKAMEAAGVAGE
+2791 IYRAMEAAGVSGE

-2816 MLEHPLTEELQMES
+2816 MLEHPLVEEQLTDEG
-2830 QPAGAST
+2830 PPPGAPT
-2837 TETPSPDGPETVQ
+2837 DTPSPDGPETVQ
-2850 CPEAPTSEP
+2850 CPEGPSSEP
-2859 NESLLAGL
+2859 SESLLAGL

-2879 LTRNRPPPARRQRS
+2879 LTRNRPPPARRQRHPTS
-2893 SLGHRTSFR
+2893 GLGQRTSFR

-2916 RQDPGV
+2916 RQDPGG
-2922 SEWPERAETHP
+2922 SNWPEQAETHP
-2933 FAAEEESELGYMD
+2933 YAAEEESELGYMD

-2953 YEELQF
+2953 YEELLTP
-2959 REFISSERDTL
+2959 EFISSERDTL
-2970 WMVEGGEEHQPHDM
+2970 WMVEGGEEHHEHHEM
-2984 VQCELCNTLTLQ
+2984 VECELCSTLTLQ
-2996 FNNHMKRHHPGCG
+2996 FNTHMKRNHPGCG

-3034 GSPYYLLCSTCRE
+3034 GSPYYLLCSTCRD

-3056 IGSKHDRLK
+3056 LGSKHDRMK
-3065 GLASDLIG
+3065 GHASDLIG
-3073 RLDSTSDEDWELGP
+3073 RLDSTSDDDWELGQQG
-3087 LDDSDPDRLTGLE
+3087 DCDAERLTGLE
-3100 DFGVLL
+3100 DFGLL
-3106 RPLGLSEK
+3106 LSPLGLSEK
-3114 KLVPDPIPFTENDPL
+3114 RMVPDPISFSEADPL
-3129 GALVNSTSNP
+3129 GAMVNTTSNTERALVHK
-3139 DGSMIQ
+3139 GAASAEQ
-3145 KGVVSI
+3145 KG
-3151 DTKGLGSSGPLTLGE
+3151 PLSLGE
-3166 QAASL
+3166 QASLL

-3178 QALGRVTSTAQ
+3178 QALRRVTSTAQ

-3202 QTSSSVSVCSASS
+3202 QTSSSASESSQSS
-3215 GLEGLGLADIRI
+3215 GLEALGLADIRV

-3239 VHTSVDQQGVAGG
+3239 VHTGAEQQGAG
-3252 SRGCGGATESSS
+3252 RGASSEGSS

-3277 LVSHSPTAYRELVDI
+3277 LVSHSACAYRELVDI
-3292 CTQDLMAAATGMNL
+3292 CTQDLIAAATGMNL
-3306 GAISDPAQRVRLT
+3306 GAISDPQQRARLKGG
-3319 STLKRAPQ
+3319 SQQQQRDYRDLTLAM
-3327 QDVTPLTPPTFLV
+3327 TPPNFLV
-3340 TQSLVSLLTEKGI
+3340 TQSLVCLLTEKGV
-3353 RYRYSPE
+3353 RYRYSGE
-3360 RTVTEQHETKG
+3360 RMEQEIKD
-3371 PEAGSPSAAVPP
+3371 AGSPGPSVSAASPP
-3383 PQVGARVGPL
+3383 PPAGARVGPL

-3425 ASERERDNPIRPQTY
+3425 ASERDNPPRPQTY

-3464 CTWNN
+3464 CMWSK
-3469 EQGLLA
+3469 EQGVLA
-3475 TGAQDGTVRLWDVNQ
+3475 TGAQDGAVRLWDVSQ
-3490 NTADLQC
+3490 HSTDLLR
-3497 THSCS
+3497 TLSCS
-3502 ISDDRRG
+3502 SSEDRQR
-3509 SEAAGG
+3509 SERAGG

-3523 WSSGGT
+3523 WSAGGT
-3529 LLAAFQNK
+3529 LLAAFHNK
-3537 IINIWTVNGA
+3537 LINIWAISGTE
-3547 QGHVE
+3547 GHVE
-3552 AQPSWVTALSW
+3552 NQASWVTALGW
-3563 VQTSSPFPTQGG
+3563 VQTSSPFPGQ
-3575 IAGKDAQPE
+3575 AGVCPDSPAE
-3584 SLLVGRLDGSLCRL
+3584 SLLVGRLDGSLCWL
-3598 QVTEDF
+3598 QVSPQDLHTD
-3604 SIESTELTR
+3604 STELTL
-3613 CHRKESPQCVAW
+3613 CHRKEAPQCVAW

-3639 KILLATAE
+3639 KILLASAG
-3647 SYETEQPLLLSAFP
+3647 SYETDQPLLLSAFP
-3661 ESVSILRWDPTG
+3661 ECVSSLRWDPTG

-3680 RSEVVKIWGRAGGT
+3680 RSEVVKIWGRTGGSWT
-3694 WITLHSLF
+3694 TLHSLF
-3702 HTGTVNTAEWCP
+3702 HTGTVNVVEWS
-3714 LPGRGPEPRLM
+3714 LLAGRGPEPRLM
-3725 MAVGSQNGLLNVW
+3725 MAAGCQNGLLYVW
-3738 TLPQGGTN
+3738 TLPQGGTS
-3746 VSVPKF
+3746 VSVPNF
-3752 LGSSSSQEN
+3752 LSGSSSQEK
-3761 NSGIKRGSAK
+3761 SVVKRGSTK

-3811 GSILQTVVTGLGSVV
+3811 GSVLQTVVTGLGSVV

-3840 GRSKDALLIRC
+3840 GRSKDVLLILC
-3851 TSDWISQNHVLAS
+3851 NTDWMSQNHVLAS

-3874 LGLNR
+3874 LGLSR

-3887 ERLPTLLQE
+3887 ERLPVLLHE
-3896 QYSYERSHVTAGD
+3896 QYSYERSHVMAGD
-3909 QLVHSAFLQSLASL
+3909 QLVHSPFLQSLASL

-3929 EQYLCRPCRPPHHH
+3929 EQHLCRSPRPPHHAGLDTH
-3943 PASLSLDHTHS
+3943 ACPQEWTWLS
-3954 CPMEWSWL
+3954 
-3962 QTFST
+3962 TFAT
-3967 TVKSA
+3967 TVKTA
-3972 EAIARGTAFPES
+3972 EAIARGVAFPQS
-3984 FTVPEFQQAGTTEL
+3984 FTVPEFQEAGATEIS
-3998 TKPLDNSKW
+3998 KPLDNSKW

-4024 DWQQGGKSQV
+4024 DWQHGGKSEV
-4034 FLWGNGRHGQLA
+4034 YLWGNGRHGQLA
-4046 DAGTNLMVPTIA
+4046 DAGTNLMVPTLA
-4058 PSLSQTHQVV
+4058 PSLSQTQQVV

-4096 GNSDDLYTPTV
+4096 GNSDDLYAPTI

-4153 SERQRRPKQVEAL
+4153 SERQRRPKHMEAL

-4183 ITTDGKLLTFGSG
+4183 VTADGKLFTFGSG

-4214 VTALEGYHIG
+4214 VAALEGYHVG

-4237 SDGMSVWSF
+4237 SDGMTVWAF

-4253 LGTGPCTVKS
+4253 LGTGLCTVKC

-4269 QLCNKGIKKVGCGTQ
+4269 PLCNKGIRKVGCGTQ

-4289 AKDGHVYT
+4289 ANDGHVYT
-4297 FGQERLIGLPDSLLK
+4297 FGQERLIGLPDSMLK
-4312 NHNRPQV
+4312 NHNRPQL

-4338 LVLSSTGDV
+4338 LALSSTGDV

-4361 HSSPVKEPTLVT
+4361 HSNPVKEPTLAT
-4373 GLQGNNVRQIS
+4373 ALQGKNIRQIS

-4394 TPSPSVKASGASANL
+4394 TPSAKASGASL

-4426 CSPDVLNTRL
+4426 CSPKVLNTRL
-4436 RVLYHFS
+4436 RVLFHFS
-4443 DLMYKSWRLLNLHP
+4443 DLMYKSWRLLNLDP
-4457 RNQVSS
+4457 RNQLSS

-4522 PIFVQIAKQV
+4522 PIFVQIARQV

-4567 TEMCQELQSGV
+4567 TEMCQELESCV
-4578 VDLLIHTPNS
+4578 VGLLIHTPNT

-4593 SNTDRFLLNPAAVSE
+4593 SNTDRFLLNPGAVSE
-4608 DHMVQFRFLGILMA
+4608 EYMVQFRFLGILMA

-4641 QLCCIPLG
+4641 QLCSIPLG
-4649 GPDLEEV
+4649 GADLEEV
-4656 DLLTYRSLH
+4656 DLLTYRSLL
-4665 GIRHLDNSGIT
+4665 GILHLDNTGIT
-4676 EDNFHVMIPLDSF
+4676 EDNFPVMIPLDSF
-4689 MAHSADGKLVPVV
+4689 VAHSADGTLVPVV
-4702 PGGHNISLT
+4702 PGGQHISLN
-4711 FSNKSDYVERTL
+4711 FSNRTEYVERAL
-4723 DYRLHEMDRQVAA
+4723 EYRLHEMDRQVAA
-4736 VREGMSSIIPVPLLS
+4736 VREGMSTIIPVPLLS

-4782 TDSHQLIGWLWQS
+4782 TDGHQLIGWLWQS
-4795 LEEFANEERVLF
+4795 LEEFTNEERVLF

-4830 IKVDRPV
+4830 IKVDRPI

-4885 TDPADGSDTEY
+4885 TDPAEGSDTEY